1 MKQKLCALL
10 LSASMLSSLAVPA
23 FAVDAS
29 ETNAPPSQTPGED
42 VVYLGVENYGK
53 VTKDEKETFKHR
65 FFVDGA
71 EKTFTIPADGGKFE
85 IQNKL
90 QEGYIYD
97 VTIEDG
103 QITAAEM
110 EEGDVAGVLTKVWT
124 DDDSDWRI
132 KVDNESFTINKDAE
146 LYDITS
152 KAGGATVQ
160 DIKFNELKQNETVRI
175 VVDSDDH
182 VTKLFRMFIAEDY
195 TAPVSGVPGKQTL
208 KNFLATAME
217 PVGTALYV
225 YGGTWDWQDVNSSN
239 QAMTIG
245 LSQSWIDFFQ
255 SQDANY
261 TYKNSANPSES
272 YYPHNAWNQ
281 YYYAGI
287 DCSAFVGWSVYN
299 VMNTE
304 NSTVADSNGY
314 VMSATK
320 QAKNF
325 AQTQGWGTWEQ
336 KAPFKPEDF
345 KTGDIFSMNG
355 HVWICLGKCADGSL
369 VILHS
374 TPSDSING
382 QGGGGVQINGVGD
395 SENCQAVKLAE
406 EYMSKYYPQWWDRY
420 HEVYKNFDD
429 YTKYEGENA
438 GKFSWDLKNTLADP
452 DGYANMSADEILAD
466 LFDTYHGEA
475 VYLGVKGYGDRN
487 TNWDH
492 KPTFQHQF
500 FVDGDVRTF
509 TVDADATYSLQN
521 QLMEGYVYDIDVTAN
536 EVTDVELKDKG
547 HANVVMGEVTAIGK
561 DTITVDGKTL
571 NTADSKTYEITS
583 KAGGSS
589 VKAASVKVGD
599 SVKVMVNG
607 DQAKTV
613 YKAFV
618 AEEYKAPVSGTPGE
632 KTLKNFLATAL
643 TPVGTSLYVY
653 GGSWDW
659 QDVNSSNQ
667 SMTIG
672 LSQSW
677 IDFFQSQDANY
688 TYKYNDDHSES
699 YYPHEQ
705 WNQYYYGGI
714 DCSAFVG
721 WSVYNT
727 MHTTNGSVANG
738 DKGYVMSATQQ
749 AKNFAETQKWGTWSQ
764 EKPFKPEHFKT
775 GDVFSM
781 NGHVWIC
788 LGKCED
794 GSLVIL
800 HSTPSDSINGQGGG
814 GVQINGV
821 GDSENCQAVKLAEEY
836 MSKYYPQ
843 WWDRYHE
850 VYKNFDDYTKYE
862 GENAG
867 KFSWDLKNTLADP
880 DGYANKKA
888 DEILADLF
896 EGITIPQQTMEA
908 VYLGVENYGT
918 VTKNEKES
926 FKHRFFI
933 DGDIKTY
940 TIPADGGKFEI
951 QNQLQEGYIYDITVK
966 DEAQVIDVELKDK
979 GHSNVVMGEVT
990 AIGNDTITVNGK
1002 TLNTADSKT
1011 YEITSKAGGSSVKAA
1026 TVAVGDTVKVM
1037 VNGDQAETV
1046 YKAFVAEEYKAPVS
1060 GTPGKKTLKNFLA
1073 TAMEPV
1079 GTALYVYGGTW
1090 DWQDV
1095 NSSNQSMTIGLSQ
1108 SWIDFFQSQDKTYHY
1123 KNPNPAESYY
1133 PHNAWNQY
1141 YYAGIDCSGYVGW
1154 SVYNLMNTE
1163 NSTVA
1168 DNKGYVM
1175 SATGQAKNFAEVQ
1188 KWGTFDS
1195 GKLKLKEDGNPYTD
1209 SQGRTYRT
1217 FADSDFT
1224 PGDIFSMN
1232 GHVWI
1237 SLGTCQDGS
1246 IVFMHSTPNT
1256 TNGAGV
1262 QISAIGP
1269 DKNCEAYKLAN
1280 QYMNKYFPQW
1290 SERYGDQVL
1299 CLSFD
1304 SYTDVREKT
1313 DAGKFSW
1320 DLDGVISDPDGY
1332 ADMTPAEILA
1342 DLFHENT
1349 GSSSGG
1355 SDHSD
1360 PTYAIRASAGKGG
1373 SISPKGTV
1381 RVEKNDSKTYTITAD
1396 KGYVIAD
1403 VTVNGKSVGAVDS
1416 YTFKNV
1422 TSDQTIRATFA
1433 LEGAAEQPGFS
1444 DVSKNDWFYDA
1455 VQDAVDMGLM
1465 AGVSADRFDPKGTV
1479 TRAMVA
1485 QILYA
1490 REGKPTVS
1498 GAAAISDVPANAW
1511 FHNAMQWAKGQGV
1524 IAGYPDGRMDPNA
1537 PVTREQLAVI
1547 LHSYAQK
1554 KGMNVSKTADLS
1566 GYADSAA
1573 VSVWAKDA
1581 MSWAVGSGLISG
1593 RSASTLAPAGSA
1605 TRAEC
1610 AVIFTQMFQK

>member
-1 MKQKLCALL
+1 MKKKLCALL

-29 ETNAPPSQTPGED
+29 ETNAPPRQTDGED
-42 VVYLGVENYGK
+42 VVYLGVENFADSDGDNKDTFKYRFNVNGEEEIY
-53 VTKDEKETFKHR
+53 TIAKDEHYS
-65 FFVDGA
+65 
-71 EKTFTIPADGGKFE
+71 
-85 IQNKL
+85 IQNQL
-90 QEGYIYD
+90 MEGYVYD
-97 VTIEDG
+97 ITLDGTEVTSVKL
-103 QITAAEM
+103 
-110 EEGDVAGVLTKVWT
+110 EEGDVAGVLTNVKAT
-124 DDDSDWRI
+124 SKQI
-132 KVDNESFTINKDAE
+132 YIDNESFTVNDDAE
-146 LYDITS
+146 LYDIDAQ
-152 KAGGATVQ
+152 AGGATVTKITF
-160 DIKFNELKQNETVRI
+160 DELKVDDTVRI

-195 TAPVSGVPGKQTL
+195 TAPVSGVPGKLTL

-217 PVGTALYV
+217 PVGTSLYV
-225 YGGTWDWQDVNSSN
+225 YGGSWDWQDANSSN
-239 QAMTIG
+239 QSMTIG
-245 LSQSWIDFFQ
+245 LPQSWLDFFQ
-255 SQDANY
+255 SHNADY
-261 TYKNSANPSES
+261 TYRDDNDPDHS
-272 YYPHNAWNQ
+272 YYWRGYNE
-281 YYYAGI
+281 YYYGGP
-287 DCSAFVGWSVYN
+287 DCSGYVGWSVYN
-299 VMNTE
+299 LMNTE
-304 NSTVADSNGY
+304 SGSVADGDKGY
-314 VMSATK
+314 VMSATS

-325 AQTQGWGTWEQ
+325 AEEQGWGTIDYGEVKKNPDGSIFVEQ
-336 KAPFKPEDF
+336 GDEDTPNKCHRTFQPEDF

-355 HVWICLGKCADGSL
+355 HVWICLGKCEDGSL

-374 TPSDSING
+374 TPSDSVNN
-382 QGGGGVQINGVGD
+382 QGGGGVQINGVGE
-395 SENCQAVKLAE
+395 SEDCQAVKLAE
-406 EYMSKYYPQWWDRY
+406 KYMSKYYPEWYSRY
-420 HEVYKNFDD
+420 HKVYKNFDD
-429 YTKYEGENA
+429 YTTVKDNEIADQPGTFKA
-438 GKFSWDLKNTLADP
+438 PVGGKFSWDLNGTLSDP
-452 DGYANMSADEILAD
+452 DGYADMSADEILAD
-466 LFDTYHGEA
+466 LFDTYEGEA

-509 TVDADATYSLQN
+509 TVNDEKDYSLQN

-536 EVTDVELKDKG
+536 EVTSVELKDKG
-547 HANVVMGEVTAIGK
+547 HDDVVMGTVTAKSGSS
-561 DTITVDGKTL
+561 ITVDGQTL
-571 NTADSKTYEITS
+571 DLGSGTEIYEITS
-583 KAGGSS
+583 EAGGASVEESS
-589 VKAASVKVGD
+589 VSVGD

-607 DQAKTV
+607 NDAQTIYKT
-613 YKAFV
+613 FV
-618 AEEYKAPVSGTPGE
+618 AEDYTAPVSGVPG
-632 KTLKNFLATAL
+632 KPTLKNFLATAME
-643 TPVGTSLYVY
+643 PVGTALYVY

-688 TYKYNDDHSES
+688 TYKYNADHSES

-705 WNQYYYGGI
+705 
-714 DCSAFVG
+714 
-721 WSVYNT
+721 
-727 MHTTNGSVANG
+727 
-738 DKGYVMSATQQ
+738 
-749 AKNFAETQKWGTWSQ
+749 
-764 EKPFKPEHFKT
+764 
-775 GDVFSM
+775 
-781 NGHVWIC
+781 
-788 LGKCED
+788 
-794 GSLVIL
+794 
-800 HSTPSDSINGQGGG
+800 
-814 GVQINGV
+814 
-821 GDSENCQAVKLAEEY
+821 
-836 MSKYYPQ
+836 
-843 WWDRYHE
+843 
-850 VYKNFDDYTKYE
+850 
-862 GENAG
+862 
-867 KFSWDLKNTLADP
+867 
-880 DGYANKKA
+880 
-888 DEILADLF
+888 
-896 EGITIPQQTMEA
+896 
-908 VYLGVENYGT
+908 
-918 VTKNEKES
+918 
-926 FKHRFFI
+926 
-933 DGDIKTY
+933 
-940 TIPADGGKFEI
+940 
-951 QNQLQEGYIYDITVK
+951 
-966 DEAQVIDVELKDK
+966 
-979 GHSNVVMGEVT
+979 
-990 AIGNDTITVNGK
+990 
-1002 TLNTADSKT
+1002 
-1011 YEITSKAGGSSVKAA
+1011 
-1026 TVAVGDTVKVM
+1026 
-1037 VNGDQAETV
+1037 
-1046 YKAFVAEEYKAPVS
+1046 
-1060 GTPGKKTLKNFLA
+1060 
-1073 TAMEPV
+1073 
-1079 GTALYVYGGTW
+1079 
-1090 DWQDV
+1090 
-1095 NSSNQSMTIGLSQ
+1095 
-1108 SWIDFFQSQDKTYHY
+1108 
-1123 KNPNPAESYY
+1123 
-1133 PHNAWNQY
+1133 WNQY

-1175 SATGQAKNFAEVQ
+1175 SATKQAGVFASNEG
-1188 KWGTFDS
+1188 WGTMDMGDVLMDETT
-1195 GKLKLKEDGNPYTD
+1195 GKPWVDEDGD
-1209 SQGRTYRT
+1209 GRRIYEGHE
-1217 FADSDFT
+1217 FK

-1237 SLGTCQDGS
+1237 SLGTCKDGS

-1269 DKNCEAYKLAN
+1269 NKNCEAYKLAN

-1299 CLSFD
+1299 CLTFD
-1304 SYTDVREKT
+1304 SYTKVYGDY
-1313 DAGKFSW
+1313 AGKFSW
-1320 DLDGVISDPDGY
+1320 NLKNGVISDPDGY

-1396 KGYVIAD
+1396 KGYAIAD

-1593 RSASTLAPAGSA
+1593 RSATTLAPAGSA

>member
-1 MKQKLCALL
+1 MKKKLCALL

-23 FAVDAS
+23 FAAES
-29 ETNAPPSQTPGED
+29 GNAPRAAIGD
-42 VVYLGVENYGK
+42 DAVYLGVKDYGR
-53 VTKDEKETFKHR
+53 VTKDEKESFEHR
-65 FFVDGA
+65 FFVDGH
-71 EKTFTIPADGGKFE
+71 EETFTIPADGGKFE
-85 IQNKL
+85 LQNKL

-97 VTIEDG
+97 ITISGYTVTG
-103 QITAAEM
+103 AEM

-124 DDDSDWRI
+124 DDDGDWRI

-160 DIKFNELKQNETVRI
+160 DIKFNELKQDETVRI

-195 TAPVSGVPGKQTL
+195 TAPVSGVPGKLTL

-304 NSTVADSNGY
+304 DSTVADNTGY

-345 KTGDIFSMNG
+345 KTGDI
-355 HVWICLGKCADGSL
+355 
-369 VILHS
+369 
-374 TPSDSING
+374 
-382 QGGGGVQINGVGD
+382 
-395 SENCQAVKLAE
+395 
-406 EYMSKYYPQWWDRY
+406 
-420 HEVYKNFDD
+420 
-429 YTKYEGENA
+429 
-438 GKFSWDLKNTLADP
+438 
-452 DGYANMSADEILAD
+452 
-466 LFDTYHGEA
+466 
-475 VYLGVKGYGDRN
+475 
-487 TNWDH
+487 
-492 KPTFQHQF
+492 
-500 FVDGDVRTF
+500 
-509 TVDADATYSLQN
+509 
-521 QLMEGYVYDIDVTAN
+521 
-536 EVTDVELKDKG
+536 
-547 HANVVMGEVTAIGK
+547 
-561 DTITVDGKTL
+561 
-571 NTADSKTYEITS
+571 
-583 KAGGSS
+583 
-589 VKAASVKVGD
+589 
-599 SVKVMVNG
+599 
-607 DQAKTV
+607 
-613 YKAFV
+613 
-618 AEEYKAPVSGTPGE
+618 
-632 KTLKNFLATAL
+632 
-643 TPVGTSLYVY
+643 
-653 GGSWDW
+653 
-659 QDVNSSNQ
+659 
-667 SMTIG
+667 
-672 LSQSW
+672 
-677 IDFFQSQDANY
+677 
-688 TYKYNDDHSES
+688 
-699 YYPHEQ
+699 
-705 WNQYYYGGI
+705 
-714 DCSAFVG
+714 
-721 WSVYNT
+721 
-727 MHTTNGSVANG
+727 
-738 DKGYVMSATQQ
+738 
-749 AKNFAETQKWGTWSQ
+749 
-764 EKPFKPEHFKT
+764 
-775 GDVFSM
+775 FSM

-821 GDSENCQAVKLAEEY
+821 GDSENCQAVKLAEKY
-836 MSKYYPQ
+836 MSQYYPQ
-843 WWDRYHE
+843 WWERYHK
-850 VYKNFDDYTKYE
+850 VYKSFDSYTKYS
-862 GENAG
+862 GKDAG

-940 TIPADGGKFEI
+940 TIPADGSKFEI

-966 DEAQVIDVELKDK
+966 DEAQVVDVELKDK
-979 GHSNVVMGEVT
+979 GHNDVVMGEVT
-990 AIGNDTITVNGK
+990 AIGENTITVNGK

-1175 SATGQAKNFAEVQ
+1175 SATKQAGVFASNEG
-1188 KWGTFDS
+1188 WGTMDMGDVLMDETT
-1195 GKLKLKEDGNPYTD
+1195 GKPWVDEDGD
-1209 SQGRTYRT
+1209 GRRIYEGHE
-1217 FADSDFT
+1217 FK

-1237 SLGTCQDGS
+1237 SLGTCKDGS

-1269 DKNCEAYKLAN
+1269 NKNCEAYKLAN

-1299 CLSFD
+1299 CLTFD
-1304 SYTDVREKT
+1304 SYTKVYGDY
-1313 DAGKFSW
+1313 AGKFSW
-1320 DLDGVISDPDGY
+1320 NLKNGVISDPDGY

-1396 KGYVIAD
+1396 KGYAIAD

>member
-1 MKQKLCALL
+1 M
-10 LSASMLSSLAVPA
+10 
-23 FAVDAS
+23 
-29 ETNAPPSQTPGED
+29 
-42 VVYLGVENYGK
+42 
-53 VTKDEKETFKHR
+53 
-65 FFVDGA
+65 
-71 EKTFTIPADGGKFE
+71 AD
-85 IQNKL
+85 
-90 QEGYIYD
+90 
-97 VTIEDG
+97 
-103 QITAAEM
+103 
-110 EEGDVAGVLTKVWT
+110 
-124 DDDSDWRI
+124 
-132 KVDNESFTINKDAE
+132 
-146 LYDITS
+146 
-152 KAGGATVQ
+152 
-160 DIKFNELKQNETVRI
+160 
-175 VVDSDDH
+175 
-182 VTKLFRMFIAEDY
+182 
-195 TAPVSGVPGKQTL
+195 
-208 KNFLATAME
+208 
-217 PVGTALYV
+217 
-225 YGGTWDWQDVNSSN
+225 
-239 QAMTIG
+239 
-245 LSQSWIDFFQ
+245 
-255 SQDANY
+255 
-261 TYKNSANPSES
+261 
-272 YYPHNAWNQ
+272 
-281 YYYAGI
+281 
-287 DCSAFVGWSVYN
+287 
-299 VMNTE
+299 NT
-304 NSTVADSNGY
+304 GY

-325 AQTQGWGTWEQ
+325 AEVQKWGTWSQE
-336 KAPFKPEDF
+336 KPFKPDHF
-345 KTGDIFSMNG
+345 QTGDIFSMNG
-355 HVWICLGKCADGSL
+355 HVWICLGKCEDGSL

-406 EYMSKYYPQWWDRY
+406 KYMSQYYPQWWERY
-420 HEVYKNFDD
+420 HKVYKSFDS
-429 YTKYEGENA
+429 YTKYSGKDA

-632 KTLKNFLATAL
+632 KTLKNFLSTAL

-667 SMTIG
+667 AMTIG

-688 TYKYNDDHSES
+688 TYKYNADHSES

-705 WNQYYYGGI
+705 WNQYYYAGI

-721 WSVYNT
+721 WSVYNVMNT
-727 MHTTNGSVANG
+727 ENSTVADSN
-738 DKGYVMSATQQ
+738 GYVMSATKQ
-749 AKNFAETQKWGTWSQ
+749 AKNFAQTQGWGTWEQ
-764 EKPFKPEHFKT
+764 KAPFKPEDFKT
-775 GDVFSM
+775 GDIFSM

-788 LGKCED
+788 LGKCDD

-821 GDSENCQAVKLAEEY
+821 GDSENCQAVKLAEKY
-836 MSKYYPQ
+836 MSQYYPQ
-843 WWDRYHE
+843 WWERYHK
-850 VYKNFDDYTKYE
+850 VYKSFDSYTKYS
-862 GENAG
+862 GKDAG

-1037 VNGDQAETV
+1037 PRPST
-1046 YKAFVAEEYKAPVS
+1046 KPLS
-1060 GTPGKKTLKNFLA
+1060 LK
-1073 TAMEPV
+1073 
-1079 GTALYVYGGTW
+1079 
-1090 DWQDV
+1090 
-1095 NSSNQSMTIGLSQ
+1095 
-1108 SWIDFFQSQDKTYHY
+1108 
-1123 KNPNPAESYY
+1123 
-1133 PHNAWNQY
+1133 
-1141 YYAGIDCSGYVGW
+1141 
-1154 SVYNLMNTE
+1154 
-1163 NSTVA
+1163 STR
-1168 DNKGYVM
+1168 
-1175 SATGQAKNFAEVQ
+1175 
-1188 KWGTFDS
+1188 
-1195 GKLKLKEDGNPYTD
+1195 L
-1209 SQGRTYRT
+1209 
-1217 FADSDFT
+1217 
-1224 PGDIFSMN
+1224 
-1232 GHVWI
+1232 
-1237 SLGTCQDGS
+1237 
-1246 IVFMHSTPNT
+1246 
-1256 TNGAGV
+1256 
-1262 QISAIGP
+1262 
-1269 DKNCEAYKLAN
+1269 
-1280 QYMNKYFPQW
+1280 
-1290 SERYGDQVL
+1290 L
-1299 CLSFD
+1299 CL
-1304 SYTDVREKT
+1304 
-1313 DAGKFSW
+1313 A
-1320 DLDGVISDPDGY
+1320 P
-1332 ADMTPAEILA
+1332 PARR
-1342 DLFHENT
+1342 
-1349 GSSSGG
+1349 
-1355 SDHSD
+1355 
-1360 PTYAIRASAGKGG
+1360 P
-1373 SISPKGTV
+1373 
-1381 RVEKNDSKTYTITAD
+1381 
-1396 KGYVIAD
+1396 
-1403 VTVNGKSVGAVDS
+1403 
-1416 YTFKNV
+1416 
-1422 TSDQTIRATFA
+1422 
-1433 LEGAAEQPGFS
+1433 
-1444 DVSKNDWFYDA
+1444 
-1455 VQDAVDMGLM
+1455 
-1465 AGVSADRFDPKGTV
+1465 
-1479 TRAMVA
+1479 
-1485 QILYA
+1485 
-1490 REGKPTVS
+1490 
-1498 GAAAISDVPANAW
+1498 
-1511 FHNAMQWAKGQGV
+1511 
-1524 IAGYPDGRMDPNA
+1524 
-1537 PVTREQLAVI
+1537 
-1547 LHSYAQK
+1547 
-1554 KGMNVSKTADLS
+1554 
-1566 GYADSAA
+1566 
-1573 VSVWAKDA
+1573 
-1581 MSWAVGSGLISG
+1581 
-1593 RSASTLAPAGSA
+1593 
-1605 TRAEC
+1605 
-1610 AVIFTQMFQK
+1610 

>member
-1 MKQKLCALL
+1 MKKKLCALL

-23 FAVDAS
+23 FAAES
-29 ETNAPPSQTPGED
+29 GNAPRAAIGD
-42 VVYLGVENYGK
+42 DAVYLGVKDYGR
-53 VTKDEKETFKHR
+53 VTKDEKESFEHR
-65 FFVDGA
+65 FFVDGH
-71 EKTFTIPADGGKFE
+71 EETFTIPADGGKFE
-85 IQNKL
+85 LQNKL

-97 VTIEDG
+97 ITISGYTVTG
-103 QITAAEM
+103 AEM

-124 DDDSDWRI
+124 DDDGDWRI

-160 DIKFNELKQNETVRI
+160 DIKFNELKQDETVRI

-195 TAPVSGVPGKQTL
+195 TAPVSGVPGKLTL

-239 QAMTIG
+239 QA
-245 LSQSWIDFFQ
+245 
-255 SQDANY
+255 
-261 TYKNSANPSES
+261 
-272 YYPHNAWNQ
+272 
-281 YYYAGI
+281 
-287 DCSAFVGWSVYN
+287 
-299 VMNTE
+299 
-304 NSTVADSNGY
+304 
-314 VMSATK
+314 
-320 QAKNF
+320 
-325 AQTQGWGTWEQ
+325 
-336 KAPFKPEDF
+336 
-345 KTGDIFSMNG
+345 
-355 HVWICLGKCADGSL
+355 
-369 VILHS
+369 
-374 TPSDSING
+374 
-382 QGGGGVQINGVGD
+382 
-395 SENCQAVKLAE
+395 
-406 EYMSKYYPQWWDRY
+406 
-420 HEVYKNFDD
+420 
-429 YTKYEGENA
+429 
-438 GKFSWDLKNTLADP
+438 
-452 DGYANMSADEILAD
+452 
-466 LFDTYHGEA
+466 
-475 VYLGVKGYGDRN
+475 
-487 TNWDH
+487 
-492 KPTFQHQF
+492 
-500 FVDGDVRTF
+500 
-509 TVDADATYSLQN
+509 
-521 QLMEGYVYDIDVTAN
+521 
-536 EVTDVELKDKG
+536 
-547 HANVVMGEVTAIGK
+547 
-561 DTITVDGKTL
+561 
-571 NTADSKTYEITS
+571 
-583 KAGGSS
+583 
-589 VKAASVKVGD
+589 
-599 SVKVMVNG
+599 
-607 DQAKTV
+607 
-613 YKAFV
+613 
-618 AEEYKAPVSGTPGE
+618 
-632 KTLKNFLATAL
+632 
-643 TPVGTSLYVY
+643 
-653 GGSWDW
+653 
-659 QDVNSSNQ
+659 
-667 SMTIG
+667 MTIG

-821 GDSENCQAVKLAEEY
+821 GDSENCQAVKLAEKY
-836 MSKYYPQ
+836 MSQYYPQ
-843 WWDRYHE
+843 WWERYHK
-850 VYKNFDDYTKYE
+850 VYKSFDSYTKYS
-862 GENAG
+862 GKDAG

-1026 TVAVGDTVKVM
+1026 SVKVGDSVKVM
-1037 VNGDQAETV
+1037 VNGDQAKTV

-1060 GTPGKKTLKNFLA
+1060 GTPGEKTLKNFLA
-1073 TAMEPV
+1073 TALTPV
-1079 GTALYVYGGTW
+1079 GTSLYVYGGSW

-1108 SWIDFFQSQDKTYHY
+1108 SWIDFFQSQDANYTY
-1123 KNPNPAESYY
+1123 KNSANPSESYY

-1175 SATGQAKNFAEVQ
+1175 SATKQAGVFASNEG
-1188 KWGTFDS
+1188 WGTMDMGDVLMDETT
-1195 GKLKLKEDGNPYTD
+1195 GKPWVDEDGD
-1209 SQGRTYRT
+1209 GRRIYEGHE
-1217 FADSDFT
+1217 FK

-1237 SLGTCQDGS
+1237 SLGTCKDGS

-1269 DKNCEAYKLAN
+1269 NKNCEAYKLAN

-1299 CLSFD
+1299 CLTFD
-1304 SYTDVREKT
+1304 SYTKVYGDY
-1313 DAGKFSW
+1313 AGKFSW
-1320 DLDGVISDPDGY
+1320 NLKNGVISDPDGY

-1396 KGYVIAD
+1396 KGYAIAD

-1593 RSASTLAPAGSA
+1593 RSATTLAPAGSA

>member
-1 MKQKLCALL
+1 MKKKLCALL

-23 FAVDAS
+23 FAAES
-29 ETNAPPSQTPGED
+29 GNAPRAAIGD
-42 VVYLGVENYGK
+42 DAVYLGVKDYGR
-53 VTKDEKETFKHR
+53 VTKDEKESFEHR
-65 FFVDGA
+65 FFVDGH
-71 EKTFTIPADGGKFE
+71 EETFTIPADGGKFE
-85 IQNKL
+85 LQNKL

-97 VTIEDG
+97 ITISGYTVTG
-103 QITAAEM
+103 AEM

-124 DDDSDWRI
+124 DDDGDWRI

-160 DIKFNELKQNETVRI
+160 DIKFNELKQDETVRI

-195 TAPVSGVPGKQTL
+195 TAPVSGVPGKLTL

-239 QAMTIG
+239 QA
-245 LSQSWIDFFQ
+245 
-255 SQDANY
+255 
-261 TYKNSANPSES
+261 
-272 YYPHNAWNQ
+272 
-281 YYYAGI
+281 
-287 DCSAFVGWSVYN
+287 
-299 VMNTE
+299 
-304 NSTVADSNGY
+304 
-314 VMSATK
+314 
-320 QAKNF
+320 
-325 AQTQGWGTWEQ
+325 
-336 KAPFKPEDF
+336 
-345 KTGDIFSMNG
+345 
-355 HVWICLGKCADGSL
+355 
-369 VILHS
+369 
-374 TPSDSING
+374 
-382 QGGGGVQINGVGD
+382 
-395 SENCQAVKLAE
+395 
-406 EYMSKYYPQWWDRY
+406 
-420 HEVYKNFDD
+420 
-429 YTKYEGENA
+429 
-438 GKFSWDLKNTLADP
+438 
-452 DGYANMSADEILAD
+452 
-466 LFDTYHGEA
+466 
-475 VYLGVKGYGDRN
+475 
-487 TNWDH
+487 
-492 KPTFQHQF
+492 
-500 FVDGDVRTF
+500 
-509 TVDADATYSLQN
+509 
-521 QLMEGYVYDIDVTAN
+521 
-536 EVTDVELKDKG
+536 
-547 HANVVMGEVTAIGK
+547 
-561 DTITVDGKTL
+561 
-571 NTADSKTYEITS
+571 
-583 KAGGSS
+583 
-589 VKAASVKVGD
+589 
-599 SVKVMVNG
+599 
-607 DQAKTV
+607 
-613 YKAFV
+613 
-618 AEEYKAPVSGTPGE
+618 
-632 KTLKNFLATAL
+632 
-643 TPVGTSLYVY
+643 
-653 GGSWDW
+653 
-659 QDVNSSNQ
+659 
-667 SMTIG
+667 MTIG

-821 GDSENCQAVKLAEEY
+821 GDSENCQAVKLAEKY
-836 MSKYYPQ
+836 MSQYYPQ
-843 WWDRYHE
+843 WWERYHK
-850 VYKNFDDYTKYE
+850 VYKSFDSYTKYS
-862 GENAG
+862 GKDAG

>member
-1 MKQKLCALL
+1 MKKKLCALL

-23 FAVDAS
+23 FAAES
-29 ETNAPPSQTPGED
+29 GNAPRAAIGD
-42 VVYLGVENYGK
+42 DAVYLGVKDYGR
-53 VTKDEKETFKHR
+53 VTKDEKESFEHR
-65 FFVDGA
+65 FFVDGH
-71 EKTFTIPADGGKFE
+71 EETFTIPADGGKFE
-85 IQNKL
+85 LQNKL

-97 VTIEDG
+97 ITISGYTVTG
-103 QITAAEM
+103 AEM

-124 DDDSDWRI
+124 DDDGDWRI

-160 DIKFNELKQNETVRI
+160 DIKFNELKQDETVRI

-195 TAPVSGVPGKQTL
+195 TAPVSGVPGKLTL

-304 NSTVADSNGY
+304 DSTVADNTGY

-325 AQTQGWGTWEQ
+325 A
-336 KAPFKPEDF
+336 
-345 KTGDIFSMNG
+345 
-355 HVWICLGKCADGSL
+355 
-369 VILHS
+369 
-374 TPSDSING
+374 
-382 QGGGGVQINGVGD
+382 
-395 SENCQAVKLAE
+395 
-406 EYMSKYYPQWWDRY
+406 
-420 HEVYKNFDD
+420 EV
-429 YTKYEGENA
+429 
-438 GKFSWDLKNTLADP
+438 
-452 DGYANMSADEILAD
+452 
-466 LFDTYHGEA
+466 
-475 VYLGVKGYGDRN
+475 
-487 TNWDH
+487 
-492 KPTFQHQF
+492 
-500 FVDGDVRTF
+500 
-509 TVDADATYSLQN
+509 
-521 QLMEGYVYDIDVTAN
+521 
-536 EVTDVELKDKG
+536 
-547 HANVVMGEVTAIGK
+547 
-561 DTITVDGKTL
+561 
-571 NTADSKTYEITS
+571 
-583 KAGGSS
+583 
-589 VKAASVKVGD
+589 
-599 SVKVMVNG
+599 
-607 DQAKTV
+607 
-613 YKAFV
+613 
-618 AEEYKAPVSGTPGE
+618 
-632 KTLKNFLATAL
+632 
-643 TPVGTSLYVY
+643 
-653 GGSWDW
+653 
-659 QDVNSSNQ
+659 
-667 SMTIG
+667 
-672 LSQSW
+672 
-677 IDFFQSQDANY
+677 
-688 TYKYNDDHSES
+688 
-699 YYPHEQ
+699 
-705 WNQYYYGGI
+705 
-714 DCSAFVG
+714 
-721 WSVYNT
+721 
-727 MHTTNGSVANG
+727 
-738 DKGYVMSATQQ
+738 
-749 AKNFAETQKWGTWSQ
+749 QKWGTWSQ
-764 EKPFKPEHFKT
+764 EKPFKPDHFQT

-843 WWDRYHE
+843 WWERYHK
-850 VYKNFDDYTKYE
+850 VYKSFDSYTKYS
-862 GENAG
+862 GKDAG

-1175 SATGQAKNFAEVQ
+1175 SATKQAGVFASNEG
-1188 KWGTFDS
+1188 WGTMDMGDVLMDETT
-1195 GKLKLKEDGNPYTD
+1195 GKPWVDEDGD
-1209 SQGRTYRT
+1209 GRRIYEGHE
-1217 FADSDFT
+1217 FK

-1237 SLGTCQDGS
+1237 SLGTCKDGS

-1269 DKNCEAYKLAN
+1269 NKNCEAYKLAN

-1299 CLSFD
+1299 CLTFD
-1304 SYTDVREKT
+1304 SYTKVYGDY
-1313 DAGKFSW
+1313 AGKFSW
-1320 DLDGVISDPDGY
+1320 NLKNGVISDPDGY

-1396 KGYVIAD
+1396 KGYAIAD

-1593 RSASTLAPAGSA
+1593 RSATTLAPAGSA

>member
-1 MKQKLCALL
+1 MKKKLCALL

-29 ETNAPPSQTPGED
+29 ETNAPPRQTDGED
-42 VVYLGVENYGK
+42 VVYLGVKDYGT
-53 VTKDEKETFKHR
+53 VTKDDKENFVHRFSVDGKEKE
-65 FFVDGA
+65 
-71 EKTFTIPADGGKFE
+71 FTIPADGGKFE

-97 VTIEDG
+97 VTIDDG

-110 EEGDVAGVLTKVWT
+110 EEGDVAGVLTKVK
-124 DDDSDWRI
+124 SASKQI
-132 KVDNESFTINKDAE
+132 YIDNESFTVNDDAE
-146 LYDITS
+146 LYDIDAQ
-152 KAGGATVQ
+152 AGGATVTKITF
-160 DIKFNELKQNETVRI
+160 DELKVNDTVRI

-182 VTKLFRMFIAEDY
+182 VTKLFRMFVAEDY
-195 TAPVSGVPGKQTL
+195 TAPVSGVPGKLTL

-217 PVGTALYV
+217 PVGTALYI
-225 YGGTWDWQDVNSSN
+225 YGGTWDWQDAASSN
-239 QAMTIG
+239 QASTIG

-255 SQDANY
+255 SQNADY
-261 TYKNSANPSES
+261 TYKNEANPSES

-287 DCSAFVGWSVYN
+287 DCSAYVAWAAYN
-299 VMNTE
+299 IMNTE
-304 NSTVADSNGY
+304 SGNEGY
-314 VMSATK
+314 VMSSTK
-320 QAKNF
+320 MAKNF
-325 AQTQGWGTWEQ
+325 AEEQGWGTWEQ
-336 KAPFKPEDF
+336 KDFTPADFKP
-345 KTGDIFSMNG
+345 GDIFSMNG
-355 HVWICLGKCADGSL
+355 HVWICLGKCDDGSL

-406 EYMSKYYPQWWDRY
+406 KYMSQYYPQWWERY
-420 HEVYKNFDD
+420 HKVYKSFDS
-429 YTKYEGENA
+429 YTKYSGKDA
-438 GKFSWDLKNTLADP
+438 GKFS
-452 DGYANMSADEILAD
+452 
-466 LFDTYHGEA
+466 
-475 VYLGVKGYGDRN
+475 R
-487 TNWDH
+487 
-492 KPTFQHQF
+492 
-500 FVDGDVRTF
+500 
-509 TVDADATYSLQN
+509 
-521 QLMEGYVYDIDVTAN
+521 
-536 EVTDVELKDKG
+536 
-547 HANVVMGEVTAIGK
+547 
-561 DTITVDGKTL
+561 
-571 NTADSKTYEITS
+571 
-583 KAGGSS
+583 
-589 VKAASVKVGD
+589 
-599 SVKVMVNG
+599 
-607 DQAKTV
+607 
-613 YKAFV
+613 
-618 AEEYKAPVSGTPGE
+618 
-632 KTLKNFLATAL
+632 
-643 TPVGTSLYVY
+643 
-653 GGSWDW
+653 
-659 QDVNSSNQ
+659 
-667 SMTIG
+667 
-672 LSQSW
+672 
-677 IDFFQSQDANY
+677 
-688 TYKYNDDHSES
+688 
-699 YYPHEQ
+699 
-705 WNQYYYGGI
+705 
-714 DCSAFVG
+714 
-721 WSVYNT
+721 
-727 MHTTNGSVANG
+727 
-738 DKGYVMSATQQ
+738 
-749 AKNFAETQKWGTWSQ
+749 
-764 EKPFKPEHFKT
+764 
-775 GDVFSM
+775 
-781 NGHVWIC
+781 
-788 LGKCED
+788 
-794 GSLVIL
+794 
-800 HSTPSDSINGQGGG
+800 
-814 GVQINGV
+814 
-821 GDSENCQAVKLAEEY
+821 
-836 MSKYYPQ
+836 
-843 WWDRYHE
+843 
-850 VYKNFDDYTKYE
+850 
-862 GENAG
+862 
-867 KFSWDLKNTLADP
+867 DLKNTLADP

-1175 SATGQAKNFAEVQ
+1175 SATKQAGVFASNEG
-1188 KWGTFDS
+1188 WGTMDMGDVLMDETT
-1195 GKLKLKEDGNPYTD
+1195 GKPWVDEDGD
-1209 SQGRTYRT
+1209 GRRIYEGHE
-1217 FADSDFT
+1217 FK

-1237 SLGTCQDGS
+1237 SLGTCKDGS

-1269 DKNCEAYKLAN
+1269 NKNCEAYKLAN

-1299 CLSFD
+1299 CLTFD
-1304 SYTDVREKT
+1304 SYTKVYGDY
-1313 DAGKFSW
+1313 AGKFSW
-1320 DLDGVISDPDGY
+1320 NLKNGVISDPDGY

-1396 KGYVIAD
+1396 KGYAIAD

-1593 RSASTLAPAGSA
+1593 RSATTLAPAGSA

>member
-1 MKQKLCALL
+1 MKKKLCALL

-29 ETNAPPSQTPGED
+29 ETNAPPRQTDGED
-42 VVYLGVENYGK
+42 VVYLGVKDYGT
-53 VTKDEKETFKHR
+53 VTKDDKENFVHRFSVDGKEKE
-65 FFVDGA
+65 
-71 EKTFTIPADGGKFE
+71 FTIPADGGKFE

-97 VTIEDG
+97 VTIDDG

-110 EEGDVAGVLTKVWT
+110 EEGDVAGVLTKVK
-124 DDDSDWRI
+124 SASKQI
-132 KVDNESFTINKDAE
+132 YIDNESFTVNDDAE
-146 LYDITS
+146 LYDIDAQ
-152 KAGGATVQ
+152 AGGATVTKITF
-160 DIKFNELKQNETVRI
+160 DELKVNDTVRI

-182 VTKLFRMFIAEDY
+182 VTKLFRMFVAEDY
-195 TAPVSGVPGKQTL
+195 TAPVSGVPGKLTL

-217 PVGTALYV
+217 PVGTALYI
-225 YGGTWDWQDVNSSN
+225 YGGTWDWQDAASSN
-239 QAMTIG
+239 QASTIG

-255 SQDANY
+255 SQNADY
-261 TYKNSANPSES
+261 TYKNEANPSES

-287 DCSAFVGWSVYN
+287 DCSAYVAWAAYN
-299 VMNTE
+299 IMNTE
-304 NSTVADSNGY
+304 SGNEGY
-314 VMSATK
+314 VMSSTK
-320 QAKNF
+320 MAKNF
-325 AQTQGWGTWEQ
+325 AEEQGWGTWEQ
-336 KAPFKPEDF
+336 KDFTPADFKP
-345 KTGDIFSMNG
+345 GDIFSMNG
-355 HVWICLGKCADGSL
+355 HVWICLGKCDDGSL

-406 EYMSKYYPQWWDRY
+406 KYMSQYYPQWWERY
-420 HEVYKNFDD
+420 HKVYKSFDS
-429 YTKYEGENA
+429 YTKY
-438 GKFSWDLKNTLADP
+438 S
-452 DGYANMSADEILAD
+452 
-466 LFDTYHGEA
+466 
-475 VYLGVKGYGDRN
+475 
-487 TNWDH
+487 
-492 KPTFQHQF
+492 
-500 FVDGDVRTF
+500 
-509 TVDADATYSLQN
+509 
-521 QLMEGYVYDIDVTAN
+521 
-536 EVTDVELKDKG
+536 
-547 HANVVMGEVTAIGK
+547 GK
-561 DTITVDGKTL
+561 D
-571 NTADSKTYEITS
+571 
-583 KAGGSS
+583 
-589 VKAASVKVGD
+589 
-599 SVKVMVNG
+599 
-607 DQAKTV
+607 
-613 YKAFV
+613 
-618 AEEYKAPVSGTPGE
+618 
-632 KTLKNFLATAL
+632 
-643 TPVGTSLYVY
+643 
-653 GGSWDW
+653 
-659 QDVNSSNQ
+659 
-667 SMTIG
+667 
-672 LSQSW
+672 
-677 IDFFQSQDANY
+677 
-688 TYKYNDDHSES
+688 
-699 YYPHEQ
+699 
-705 WNQYYYGGI
+705 
-714 DCSAFVG
+714 
-721 WSVYNT
+721 
-727 MHTTNGSVANG
+727 
-738 DKGYVMSATQQ
+738 
-749 AKNFAETQKWGTWSQ
+749 
-764 EKPFKPEHFKT
+764 
-775 GDVFSM
+775 
-781 NGHVWIC
+781 
-788 LGKCED
+788 
-794 GSLVIL
+794 
-800 HSTPSDSINGQGGG
+800 
-814 GVQINGV
+814 
-821 GDSENCQAVKLAEEY
+821 
-836 MSKYYPQ
+836 
-843 WWDRYHE
+843 
-850 VYKNFDDYTKYE
+850 
-862 GENAG
+862 AG

-1175 SATGQAKNFAEVQ
+1175 SATKQAGVFASNEG
-1188 KWGTFDS
+1188 WGTMDMGDVLMDETT
-1195 GKLKLKEDGNPYTD
+1195 GKPWVDEDGD
-1209 SQGRTYRT
+1209 GRRIYEGHE
-1217 FADSDFT
+1217 FK

-1237 SLGTCQDGS
+1237 SLGTCKDGS

-1269 DKNCEAYKLAN
+1269 NKNCEAYKLAN

-1299 CLSFD
+1299 CLTFD
-1304 SYTDVREKT
+1304 SYTKVYGDY
-1313 DAGKFSW
+1313 AGKFSW
-1320 DLDGVISDPDGY
+1320 NLKNGVISDPDGY

-1396 KGYVIAD
+1396 KGYAIAD

-1422 TSDQTIRATFA
+1422 TSDQTILATFA

-1593 RSASTLAPAGSA
+1593 RSATTLAPAGSA

>member
-1 MKQKLCALL
+1 MYRMKKKLCALL
-10 LSASMLSSLAVPA
+10 LSASMLLSLAVPA
-23 FAVDAS
+23 FAAES
-29 ETNAPPSQTPGED
+29 GNAPRAATGD
-42 VVYLGVENYGK
+42 DAVYLGVKNYGK
-53 VTKDEKETFKHR
+53 VTKDEKESFEHR
-65 FFVDGA
+65 FFVDGH
-71 EKTFTIPADGGKFE
+71 EETFTIPADDGKFE

-97 VTIEDG
+97 VTIDDG

-110 EEGDVAGVLTKVWT
+110 EEGDVAGVLTSVWT
-124 DDDSDWRI
+124 DDDGDWRI

-160 DIKFNELKQNETVRI
+160 DIKFDDLKKDETVRI

-182 VTKLFRMFIAEDY
+182 VTKLFRMFIAKDY
-195 TAPVSGVPGKQTL
+195 TAPVSGVPGKLTL

-239 QAMTIG
+239 QSMTIG

-255 SQDANY
+255 SQDKTY
-261 TYKNSANPSES
+261 HYKNPNPAES

-287 DCSAFVGWSVYN
+287 DCSGYVGWAVYN
-299 VMNTE
+299 LLNTE
-304 NSTVADSNGY
+304 NSTVADNKGY

-320 QAKNF
+320 QAGVF
-325 AQTQGWGTWEQ
+325 ASNEGWGTMDMGDVLMDETTGKPWVDEDGDGRRVYEGHE
-336 KAPFKPEDF
+336 FKP
-345 KTGDIFSMNG
+345 GDIFSMNG
-355 HVWICLGKCADGSL
+355 HVWISLGTCDDGSI
-369 VILHS
+369 VFMHS
-374 TPSDSING
+374 TPNTTNG
-382 QGGGGVQINGVGD
+382 AGVQISALGPD
-395 SENCQAVKLAE
+395 ENCEAYKLANQ
-406 EYMSKYYPQWWDRY
+406 YMNKYYPEWSERY
-420 HEVYKNFDD
+420 GDQVLCLSFDS
-429 YTKYEGENA
+429 YTKVYGDSA
-438 GKFSWDLKNTLADP
+438 GKFSWDLDGVISDP
-452 DGYANMSADEILAD
+452 DGYADMTPAEILED

-509 TVDADATYSLQN
+509 TVNDEKDYSLQN

-613 YKAFV
+613 YKTFV

-843 WWDRYHE
+843 WWERYHK
-850 VYKNFDDYTKYE
+850 VYKSFDSYTKYS
-862 GENAG
+862 GKDAG

-896 EGITIPQQTMEA
+896 
-908 VYLGVENYGT
+908 
-918 VTKNEKES
+918 
-926 FKHRFFI
+926 
-933 DGDIKTY
+933 
-940 TIPADGGKFEI
+940 
-951 QNQLQEGYIYDITVK
+951 
-966 DEAQVIDVELKDK
+966 
-979 GHSNVVMGEVT
+979 
-990 AIGNDTITVNGK
+990 
-1002 TLNTADSKT
+1002 
-1011 YEITSKAGGSSVKAA
+1011 
-1026 TVAVGDTVKVM
+1026 
-1037 VNGDQAETV
+1037 
-1046 YKAFVAEEYKAPVS
+1046 
-1060 GTPGKKTLKNFLA
+1060 
-1073 TAMEPV
+1073 
-1079 GTALYVYGGTW
+1079 
-1090 DWQDV
+1090 QDV
-1095 NSSNQSMTIGLSQ
+1095 RY
-1108 SWIDFFQSQDKTYHY
+1108 IDASANNGGVISPEGRTNLTRGDSVTYSIT
-1123 KNPNPAESYY
+1123 PF
-1133 PHNAWNQY
+1133 
-1141 YYAGIDCSGYVGW
+1141 SGYHISDVTVDGQSVGA
-1154 SVYNLMNTE
+1154 V
-1163 NSTVA
+1163 
-1168 DNKGYVM
+1168 
-1175 SATGQAKNFAEVQ
+1175 
-1188 KWGTFDS
+1188 
-1195 GKLKLKEDGNPYTD
+1195 
-1209 SQGRTYRT
+1209 
-1217 FADSDFT
+1217 
-1224 PGDIFSMN
+1224 
-1232 GHVWI
+1232 
-1237 SLGTCQDGS
+1237 
-1246 IVFMHSTPNT
+1246 
-1256 TNGAGV
+1256 
-1262 QISAIGP
+1262 
-1269 DKNCEAYKLAN
+1269 
-1280 QYMNKYFPQW
+1280 
-1290 SERYGDQVL
+1290 
-1299 CLSFD
+1299 D
-1304 SYTDVREKT
+1304 SYTFDNVT
-1313 DAGKFSW
+1313 DNHTIAVTFARDSGGNS
-1320 DLDGVISDPDGY
+1320 G
-1332 ADMTPAEILA
+1332 
-1342 DLFHENT
+1342 
-1349 GSSSGG
+1349 GG
-1355 SDHSD
+1355 SDDSD
-1360 PTYAIRASAGKGG
+1360 PTYAIRASAGNGG

-1381 RVEKNDSKTYTITAD
+1381 RVEKGDSKTYTITAD
-1396 KGYVIAD
+1396 KGYAIAD

-1465 AGVSADRFDPKGTV
+1465 AGVSADRFDPQGTV

-1554 KGMNVSKTADLS
+1554 KDMDLSKTADLA
-1566 GYADSAA
+1566 GYADAA
-1573 VSVWAKDA
+1573 DVSVWAKDA

>member
-1 MKQKLCALL
+1 MKKKLCALL

-23 FAVDAS
+23 FAAES
-29 ETNAPPSQTPGED
+29 GNAPRAAIGD
-42 VVYLGVENYGK
+42 DAVYLGVKDYGR
-53 VTKDEKETFKHR
+53 VTKDEKESFEHR
-65 FFVDGA
+65 FFVDGH
-71 EKTFTIPADGGKFE
+71 EETFTIPADGGKFE
-85 IQNKL
+85 LQNKL

-97 VTIEDG
+97 ITISGYTVTG
-103 QITAAEM
+103 AEM

-124 DDDSDWRI
+124 DDDGDWRI

-160 DIKFNELKQNETVRI
+160 DIKFNELKQDETVRI

-195 TAPVSGVPGKQTL
+195 TAPVSGVPGKLTL

-304 NSTVADSNGY
+304 DSTVADNTGY

-325 AQTQGWGTWEQ
+325 AEVQKWGTWSQE
-336 KAPFKPEDF
+336 KPFKPDHF
-345 KTGDIFSMNG
+345 QTGDIFSMNG
-355 HVWICLGKCADGSL
+355 HVWICLGKCDDGSL

-406 EYMSKYYPQWWDRY
+406 KYMSQYYPQWWERY
-420 HEVYKNFDD
+420 HKVYKSFDS
-429 YTKYEGENA
+429 YTKYSGKDA

-521 QLMEGYVYDIDVTAN
+521 KLMEGYVYDIDVTAN

-632 KTLKNFLATAL
+632 KTLKNFLSTAL

-688 TYKYNDDHSES
+688 TYKYNADHSES

-705 WNQYYYGGI
+705 WNQYYYAGI

-721 WSVYNT
+721 WSVYNVMNT
-727 MHTTNGSVANG
+727 ENSTVADSN
-738 DKGYVMSATQQ
+738 GYVMSATKQ
-749 AKNFAETQKWGTWSQ
+749 AKNFAQTQGWGTWEQ
-764 EKPFKPEHFKT
+764 KAPFKPEDFKT
-775 GDVFSM
+775 GDIFSM

-788 LGKCED
+788 LGKCDD

-821 GDSENCQAVKLAEEY
+821 GDSENCQAVKLAEKY
-836 MSKYYPQ
+836 MSQYYPQ
-843 WWDRYHE
+843 WWERYHK
-850 VYKNFDDYTKYE
+850 VYKSFEDYTDYDRDS
-862 GENAG
+862 NAG
-867 KFSWDLKNTLADP
+867 KFSWTL
-880 DGYANKKA
+880 
-888 DEILADLF
+888 
-896 EGITIPQQTMEA
+896 
-908 VYLGVENYGT
+908 
-918 VTKNEKES
+918 
-926 FKHRFFI
+926 
-933 DGDIKTY
+933 
-940 TIPADGGKFEI
+940 
-951 QNQLQEGYIYDITVK
+951 
-966 DEAQVIDVELKDK
+966 
-979 GHSNVVMGEVT
+979 
-990 AIGNDTITVNGK
+990 
-1002 TLNTADSKT
+1002 
-1011 YEITSKAGGSSVKAA
+1011 
-1026 TVAVGDTVKVM
+1026 
-1037 VNGDQAETV
+1037 
-1046 YKAFVAEEYKAPVS
+1046 
-1060 GTPGKKTLKNFLA
+1060 
-1073 TAMEPV
+1073 
-1079 GTALYVYGGTW
+1079 GGT
-1090 DWQDV
+1090 
-1095 NSSNQSMTIGLSQ
+1095 
-1108 SWIDFFQSQDKTYHY
+1108 
-1123 KNPNPAESYY
+1123 
-1133 PHNAWNQY
+1133 
-1141 YYAGIDCSGYVGW
+1141 
-1154 SVYNLMNTE
+1154 
-1163 NSTVA
+1163 
-1168 DNKGYVM
+1168 
-1175 SATGQAKNFAEVQ
+1175 
-1188 KWGTFDS
+1188 
-1195 GKLKLKEDGNPYTD
+1195 
-1209 SQGRTYRT
+1209 
-1217 FADSDFT
+1217 
-1224 PGDIFSMN
+1224 
-1232 GHVWI
+1232 
-1237 SLGTCQDGS
+1237 
-1246 IVFMHSTPNT
+1246 
-1256 TNGAGV
+1256 
-1262 QISAIGP
+1262 
-1269 DKNCEAYKLAN
+1269 
-1280 QYMNKYFPQW
+1280 
-1290 SERYGDQVL
+1290 
-1299 CLSFD
+1299 
-1304 SYTDVREKT
+1304 
-1313 DAGKFSW
+1313 
-1320 DLDGVISDPDGY
+1320 ISDPDGY
-1332 ADMTPAEILA
+1332 ADMKADAILA
-1342 DLFHENT
+1342 DLFQDVRYIDASANNGGVISPEGRTNLTSGDSMTYSITPFSGYHISDVTVDGQSVGAVDSYTFDNVT
-1349 GSSSGG
+1349 DNHTIAVTFARDSGGNSGGG
-1355 SDHSD
+1355 SDDSD
-1360 PTYAIRASAGKGG
+1360 PTYAIRASAGNGG

-1381 RVEKNDSKTYTITAD
+1381 RVEKGDSKTYTITAD
-1396 KGYVIAD
+1396 KGYAIAD

-1433 LEGAAEQPGFS
+1433 LEGAVDQPGFS

-1465 AGVSADRFDPKGTV
+1465 AGVSADRFDPNGTV

-1490 REGKPTVS
+1490 REGKPAVS

-1511 FHNAMQWAKGQGV
+1511 FHDAMQWAKAQGV
-1524 IAGYPDGRMDPNA
+1524 IAGYPDGRMEPNA

-1554 KGMNVSKTADLS
+1554 KGMDVSKTADLA
-1566 GYADSAA
+1566 GYADAA
-1573 VSVWAKDA
+1573 NMSVWAKDA

-1610 AVIFTQMFQK
+1610 AVIFTQMFQQ

>member
-1 MKQKLCALL
+1 MKKKLCALL

-29 ETNAPPSQTPGED
+29 ETNAPPRQTDGED
-42 VVYLGVENYGK
+42 VVYLGVKDYGT
-53 VTKDEKETFKHR
+53 VTKDDKENFVHRFSVDGKEKE
-65 FFVDGA
+65 
-71 EKTFTIPADGGKFE
+71 FTIPADGGKFE

-97 VTIEDG
+97 VTIDDG

-110 EEGDVAGVLTKVWT
+110 EEGDVAGVLTKVK
-124 DDDSDWRI
+124 SASKQI
-132 KVDNESFTINKDAE
+132 YIDNESFTVNDDAE
-146 LYDITS
+146 LYDIDAQ
-152 KAGGATVQ
+152 AGGATVTKITF
-160 DIKFNELKQNETVRI
+160 DELKVNDTVRI

-182 VTKLFRMFIAEDY
+182 VTKLFRMFVAEDY
-195 TAPVSGVPGKQTL
+195 TAPVSGVPGKLTL

-217 PVGTALYV
+217 HVGTALYI
-225 YGGTWDWQDVNSSN
+225 YGGTWDWQDAASSN
-239 QAMTIG
+239 QASTIG

-255 SQDANY
+255 SQNADY
-261 TYKNSANPSES
+261 TYKNEANPSES

-287 DCSAFVGWSVYN
+287 DCSAYVAWAAYN
-299 VMNTE
+299 IMNTE
-304 NSTVADSNGY
+304 SGNEGY
-314 VMSATK
+314 VMSSTK
-320 QAKNF
+320 MAKNF
-325 AQTQGWGTWEQ
+325 AEEQGWGTWEQ
-336 KAPFKPEDF
+336 KDFTPADFKP
-345 KTGDIFSMNG
+345 GDIFSMNG
-355 HVWICLGKCADGSL
+355 HVWICLGKCDDGSL

-406 EYMSKYYPQWWDRY
+406 KYMSQYYPQWWERY
-420 HEVYKNFDD
+420 HKVYKSFDS
-429 YTKYEGENA
+429 YTKY
-438 GKFSWDLKNTLADP
+438 S
-452 DGYANMSADEILAD
+452 
-466 LFDTYHGEA
+466 
-475 VYLGVKGYGDRN
+475 
-487 TNWDH
+487 
-492 KPTFQHQF
+492 
-500 FVDGDVRTF
+500 
-509 TVDADATYSLQN
+509 
-521 QLMEGYVYDIDVTAN
+521 
-536 EVTDVELKDKG
+536 
-547 HANVVMGEVTAIGK
+547 GK
-561 DTITVDGKTL
+561 D
-571 NTADSKTYEITS
+571 
-583 KAGGSS
+583 
-589 VKAASVKVGD
+589 
-599 SVKVMVNG
+599 
-607 DQAKTV
+607 
-613 YKAFV
+613 
-618 AEEYKAPVSGTPGE
+618 
-632 KTLKNFLATAL
+632 
-643 TPVGTSLYVY
+643 
-653 GGSWDW
+653 
-659 QDVNSSNQ
+659 
-667 SMTIG
+667 
-672 LSQSW
+672 
-677 IDFFQSQDANY
+677 
-688 TYKYNDDHSES
+688 
-699 YYPHEQ
+699 
-705 WNQYYYGGI
+705 
-714 DCSAFVG
+714 
-721 WSVYNT
+721 
-727 MHTTNGSVANG
+727 
-738 DKGYVMSATQQ
+738 
-749 AKNFAETQKWGTWSQ
+749 
-764 EKPFKPEHFKT
+764 
-775 GDVFSM
+775 
-781 NGHVWIC
+781 
-788 LGKCED
+788 
-794 GSLVIL
+794 
-800 HSTPSDSINGQGGG
+800 
-814 GVQINGV
+814 
-821 GDSENCQAVKLAEEY
+821 
-836 MSKYYPQ
+836 
-843 WWDRYHE
+843 
-850 VYKNFDDYTKYE
+850 
-862 GENAG
+862 AG

-1175 SATGQAKNFAEVQ
+1175 SATKQAGVFASNEG
-1188 KWGTFDS
+1188 WGTMDMGDVLMDETT
-1195 GKLKLKEDGNPYTD
+1195 GKPWVDEDGD
-1209 SQGRTYRT
+1209 GRRIYEGHE
-1217 FADSDFT
+1217 FK

-1237 SLGTCQDGS
+1237 SLGTCKDGS

-1269 DKNCEAYKLAN
+1269 NKNCEAYKLAN

-1299 CLSFD
+1299 CLTFD
-1304 SYTDVREKT
+1304 SYTKVYGDY
-1313 DAGKFSW
+1313 AGKFSW
-1320 DLDGVISDPDGY
+1320 NLKNGVISDPDGY

-1396 KGYVIAD
+1396 KGYAIAD

-1593 RSASTLAPAGSA
+1593 RSATTLAPAGSA

>member
-1 MKQKLCALL
+1 MKKKLCALL

-23 FAVDAS
+23 FAAES
-29 ETNAPPSQTPGED
+29 GNAPRAAIGD
-42 VVYLGVENYGK
+42 DAVYLGVKDYGR
-53 VTKDEKETFKHR
+53 VTKDEKESFEHR
-65 FFVDGA
+65 FFVDGH
-71 EKTFTIPADGGKFE
+71 EETFTIPADGGKFE
-85 IQNKL
+85 LQNKL

-97 VTIEDG
+97 ITISGYTVTG
-103 QITAAEM
+103 AEM

-124 DDDSDWRI
+124 DDDGDWRI

-160 DIKFNELKQNETVRI
+160 DIKFNELKQDETVRI

-195 TAPVSGVPGKQTL
+195 TAPVSGVPGKLTL

-304 NSTVADSNGY
+304 DSTVADNTGY

-325 AQTQGWGTWEQ
+325 A
-336 KAPFKPEDF
+336 
-345 KTGDIFSMNG
+345 
-355 HVWICLGKCADGSL
+355 
-369 VILHS
+369 
-374 TPSDSING
+374 
-382 QGGGGVQINGVGD
+382 
-395 SENCQAVKLAE
+395 
-406 EYMSKYYPQWWDRY
+406 
-420 HEVYKNFDD
+420 EV
-429 YTKYEGENA
+429 
-438 GKFSWDLKNTLADP
+438 
-452 DGYANMSADEILAD
+452 
-466 LFDTYHGEA
+466 
-475 VYLGVKGYGDRN
+475 
-487 TNWDH
+487 
-492 KPTFQHQF
+492 
-500 FVDGDVRTF
+500 
-509 TVDADATYSLQN
+509 
-521 QLMEGYVYDIDVTAN
+521 
-536 EVTDVELKDKG
+536 
-547 HANVVMGEVTAIGK
+547 
-561 DTITVDGKTL
+561 
-571 NTADSKTYEITS
+571 
-583 KAGGSS
+583 
-589 VKAASVKVGD
+589 
-599 SVKVMVNG
+599 
-607 DQAKTV
+607 
-613 YKAFV
+613 
-618 AEEYKAPVSGTPGE
+618 
-632 KTLKNFLATAL
+632 
-643 TPVGTSLYVY
+643 
-653 GGSWDW
+653 
-659 QDVNSSNQ
+659 
-667 SMTIG
+667 
-672 LSQSW
+672 
-677 IDFFQSQDANY
+677 
-688 TYKYNDDHSES
+688 
-699 YYPHEQ
+699 
-705 WNQYYYGGI
+705 
-714 DCSAFVG
+714 
-721 WSVYNT
+721 
-727 MHTTNGSVANG
+727 
-738 DKGYVMSATQQ
+738 
-749 AKNFAETQKWGTWSQ
+749 QKWGTWSQ
-764 EKPFKPEHFKT
+764 EKPFKPDHFQT
-775 GDVFSM
+775 GDIFSM

-821 GDSENCQAVKLAEEY
+821 GDSENCQAVKLAEKY
-836 MSKYYPQ
+836 MSQYYPQ
-843 WWDRYHE
+843 WWERYHK
-850 VYKNFDDYTKYE
+850 VYKSFDSYTKYS
-862 GENAG
+862 GKDAG

-966 DEAQVIDVELKDK
+966 DEAQVVDVELKDK
-979 GHSNVVMGEVT
+979 GHNDVVMGEVT
-990 AIGNDTITVNGK
+990 AIGENTITVNGK

-1175 SATGQAKNFAEVQ
+1175 SATKQAGVFASNEG
-1188 KWGTFDS
+1188 WGTMDMGDVLMDETT
-1195 GKLKLKEDGNPYTD
+1195 GKPWVDEDGD
-1209 SQGRTYRT
+1209 GRRIYEGHE
-1217 FADSDFT
+1217 FK

-1237 SLGTCQDGS
+1237 SLGTCKDGS

-1269 DKNCEAYKLAN
+1269 NKNCEAYKLAN

-1299 CLSFD
+1299 CLTFD
-1304 SYTDVREKT
+1304 SYTKVYGDY
-1313 DAGKFSW
+1313 AGKFSW
-1320 DLDGVISDPDGY
+1320 NLKNGVISDPDGY

-1396 KGYVIAD
+1396 KGYAIAD

-1465 AGVSADRFDPKGTV
+1465 AGVSAERFDPKGTV

>member
-1 MKQKLCALL
+1 MKKKLCALL

-29 ETNAPPSQTPGED
+29 ETNPPPLRTPGED
-42 VVYLGVENYGK
+42 VVYLGVQGYGTVSSKDKENF
-53 VTKDEKETFKHR
+53 VHR
-65 FFVDGA
+65 FFVDGT
-71 EKTFTIPADGGKFE
+71 EKEFTIPADGGKFE

-97 VTIEDG
+97 VTIDG
-103 QITAAEM
+103 STITAAEM
-110 EEGDVAGVLTKVWT
+110 EEGDVAGVLT
-124 DDDSDWRI
+124 DLNADRNRI
-132 KVDNESFTINKDAE
+132 YVDNESFTVNDDAE
-146 LYDITS
+146 LYDIDAQ
-152 KAGGATVQ
+152 AGGATVTKITF
-160 DIKFNELKQNETVRI
+160 DELKVDDTVRI

-182 VTKLFRMFIAEDY
+182 VTKLFRMFVAEDY
-195 TAPVSGVPGKQTL
+195 TAPVSGVPGKLTL

-225 YGGTWDWQDVNSSN
+225 YGGT
-239 QAMTIG
+239 
-245 LSQSWIDFFQ
+245 
-255 SQDANY
+255 
-261 TYKNSANPSES
+261 
-272 YYPHNAWNQ
+272 
-281 YYYAGI
+281 
-287 DCSAFVGWSVYN
+287 
-299 VMNTE
+299 
-304 NSTVADSNGY
+304 
-314 VMSATK
+314 
-320 QAKNF
+320 
-325 AQTQGWGTWEQ
+325 
-336 KAPFKPEDF
+336 
-345 KTGDIFSMNG
+345 
-355 HVWICLGKCADGSL
+355 
-369 VILHS
+369 
-374 TPSDSING
+374 
-382 QGGGGVQINGVGD
+382 
-395 SENCQAVKLAE
+395 
-406 EYMSKYYPQWWDRY
+406 
-420 HEVYKNFDD
+420 
-429 YTKYEGENA
+429 
-438 GKFSWDLKNTLADP
+438 
-452 DGYANMSADEILAD
+452 
-466 LFDTYHGEA
+466 
-475 VYLGVKGYGDRN
+475 
-487 TNWDH
+487 
-492 KPTFQHQF
+492 
-500 FVDGDVRTF
+500 
-509 TVDADATYSLQN
+509 
-521 QLMEGYVYDIDVTAN
+521 
-536 EVTDVELKDKG
+536 
-547 HANVVMGEVTAIGK
+547 
-561 DTITVDGKTL
+561 
-571 NTADSKTYEITS
+571 
-583 KAGGSS
+583 
-589 VKAASVKVGD
+589 
-599 SVKVMVNG
+599 
-607 DQAKTV
+607 
-613 YKAFV
+613 
-618 AEEYKAPVSGTPGE
+618 
-632 KTLKNFLATAL
+632 
-643 TPVGTSLYVY
+643 
-653 GGSWDW
+653 WDW

-843 WWDRYHE
+843 WWERYHK
-850 VYKNFDDYTKYE
+850 VYKSFDSYTKYS
-862 GENAG
+862 GKDAG

-1060 GTPGKKTLKNFLA
+1060 GTPGKKTMKNFLA

-1175 SATGQAKNFAEVQ
+1175 SATKQAGVFASNEG
-1188 KWGTFDS
+1188 WGTMDMGDVLMDETT
-1195 GKLKLKEDGNPYTD
+1195 GKPWVDEDGD
-1209 SQGRTYRT
+1209 GRRIYEGHE
-1217 FADSDFT
+1217 FK

-1237 SLGTCQDGS
+1237 SLGTCKDGS

-1269 DKNCEAYKLAN
+1269 NKNCEAYKLAN

-1299 CLSFD
+1299 CLTFD
-1304 SYTDVREKT
+1304 SYTKVYGDY
-1313 DAGKFSW
+1313 AGKFSW
-1320 DLDGVISDPDGY
+1320 NLKNGVISDPDGY

-1396 KGYVIAD
+1396 KGYAIAD

-1593 RSASTLAPAGSA
+1593 RSATTLAPAGSA

>member
-1 MKQKLCALL
+1 MKKKLCALL

-29 ETNAPPSQTPGED
+29 ETNAPPRQTDGED
-42 VVYLGVENYGK
+42 VVYLGVKDYGT
-53 VTKDEKETFKHR
+53 VTKDDKENFVHRFSVDGKEKE
-65 FFVDGA
+65 
-71 EKTFTIPADGGKFE
+71 FTIPADGGKFE

-97 VTIEDG
+97 VTIDDG

-110 EEGDVAGVLTKVWT
+110 EEGDVAGVLTKVK
-124 DDDSDWRI
+124 SASKQI
-132 KVDNESFTINKDAE
+132 YIDNESFTVNDDAE
-146 LYDITS
+146 LYDIDAQ
-152 KAGGATVQ
+152 AGGATVTKITF
-160 DIKFNELKQNETVRI
+160 DELKVNDTVRI

-182 VTKLFRMFIAEDY
+182 VTKLFRMFVAEDY
-195 TAPVSGVPGKQTL
+195 TAPVSGVPGKL
-208 KNFLATAME
+208 
-217 PVGTALYV
+217 
-225 YGGTWDWQDVNSSN
+225 
-239 QAMTIG
+239 
-245 LSQSWIDFFQ
+245 
-255 SQDANY
+255 
-261 TYKNSANPSES
+261 
-272 YYPHNAWNQ
+272 
-281 YYYAGI
+281 
-287 DCSAFVGWSVYN
+287 
-299 VMNTE
+299 
-304 NSTVADSNGY
+304 
-314 VMSATK
+314 
-320 QAKNF
+320 
-325 AQTQGWGTWEQ
+325 
-336 KAPFKPEDF
+336 
-345 KTGDIFSMNG
+345 
-355 HVWICLGKCADGSL
+355 
-369 VILHS
+369 
-374 TPSDSING
+374 
-382 QGGGGVQINGVGD
+382 
-395 SENCQAVKLAE
+395 
-406 EYMSKYYPQWWDRY
+406 
-420 HEVYKNFDD
+420 
-429 YTKYEGENA
+429 
-438 GKFSWDLKNTLADP
+438 
-452 DGYANMSADEILAD
+452 
-466 LFDTYHGEA
+466 
-475 VYLGVKGYGDRN
+475 
-487 TNWDH
+487 
-492 KPTFQHQF
+492 
-500 FVDGDVRTF
+500 
-509 TVDADATYSLQN
+509 
-521 QLMEGYVYDIDVTAN
+521 
-536 EVTDVELKDKG
+536 
-547 HANVVMGEVTAIGK
+547 
-561 DTITVDGKTL
+561 
-571 NTADSKTYEITS
+571 
-583 KAGGSS
+583 
-589 VKAASVKVGD
+589 
-599 SVKVMVNG
+599 
-607 DQAKTV
+607 
-613 YKAFV
+613 
-618 AEEYKAPVSGTPGE
+618 
-632 KTLKNFLATAL
+632 
-643 TPVGTSLYVY
+643 
-653 GGSWDW
+653 
-659 QDVNSSNQ
+659 
-667 SMTIG
+667 
-672 LSQSW
+672 
-677 IDFFQSQDANY
+677 
-688 TYKYNDDHSES
+688 
-699 YYPHEQ
+699 
-705 WNQYYYGGI
+705 
-714 DCSAFVG
+714 
-721 WSVYNT
+721 
-727 MHTTNGSVANG
+727 
-738 DKGYVMSATQQ
+738 
-749 AKNFAETQKWGTWSQ
+749 
-764 EKPFKPEHFKT
+764 
-775 GDVFSM
+775 
-781 NGHVWIC
+781 
-788 LGKCED
+788 
-794 GSLVIL
+794 
-800 HSTPSDSINGQGGG
+800 
-814 GVQINGV
+814 
-821 GDSENCQAVKLAEEY
+821 
-836 MSKYYPQ
+836 
-843 WWDRYHE
+843 
-850 VYKNFDDYTKYE
+850 
-862 GENAG
+862 
-867 KFSWDLKNTLADP
+867 
-880 DGYANKKA
+880 
-888 DEILADLF
+888 
-896 EGITIPQQTMEA
+896 
-908 VYLGVENYGT
+908 
-918 VTKNEKES
+918 
-926 FKHRFFI
+926 
-933 DGDIKTY
+933 
-940 TIPADGGKFEI
+940 
-951 QNQLQEGYIYDITVK
+951 
-966 DEAQVIDVELKDK
+966 
-979 GHSNVVMGEVT
+979 
-990 AIGNDTITVNGK
+990 
-1002 TLNTADSKT
+1002 
-1011 YEITSKAGGSSVKAA
+1011 
-1026 TVAVGDTVKVM
+1026 
-1037 VNGDQAETV
+1037 
-1046 YKAFVAEEYKAPVS
+1046 
-1060 GTPGKKTLKNFLA
+1060 TLKNFLA

-1175 SATGQAKNFAEVQ
+1175 SATKQAGVFASNEG
-1188 KWGTFDS
+1188 WGTMDMGDVLMDETT
-1195 GKLKLKEDGNPYTD
+1195 GKPWVDEDGD
-1209 SQGRTYRT
+1209 GRRIYEGHE
-1217 FADSDFT
+1217 FK

-1237 SLGTCQDGS
+1237 SLGTCKDGS

-1269 DKNCEAYKLAN
+1269 NKNCEAYKLAN

-1299 CLSFD
+1299 CLTFD
-1304 SYTDVREKT
+1304 SYTKVYGDY
-1313 DAGKFSW
+1313 AGKFSW
-1320 DLDGVISDPDGY
+1320 NLKNGVISDPDGY

-1396 KGYVIAD
+1396 KGYAIAD

-1593 RSASTLAPAGSA
+1593 RSATTLAPAGSA

>member
-97 VTIEDG
+97 VTIDG
-103 QITAAEM
+103 DQITAAEM

-124 DDDSDWRI
+124 DDDGDWRI

-208 KNFLATAME
+208 KNFLATALT
-217 PVGTALYV
+217 PVGTSLYV
-225 YGGTWDWQDVNSSN
+225 YGGSWDWQDVNSSN

-304 NSTVADSNGY
+304 DSTVADNTGY

-325 AQTQGWGTWEQ
+325 AEVQKWGTWSQE
-336 KAPFKPEDF
+336 KPFKPEHF
-345 KTGDIFSMNG
+345 QTGDIFSMNG
-355 HVWICLGKCADGSL
+355 HVWICLGKCEDGSL

-382 QGGGGVQINGVGD
+382 QGGGGVQINGVGESKD
-395 SENCQAVKLAE
+395 CQAVKLAE

-452 DGYANMSADEILAD
+452 DGYANMSADQILAD

-475 VYLGVKGYGDRN
+475 VYLGVNGYGDRN

-509 TVDADATYSLQN
+509 TVNDEKDYSLQN

-547 HANVVMGEVTAIGK
+547 HSNVVMGEVTAIGN

-571 NTADSKTYEITS
+571 NTANAKTYEITS

-589 VKAASVKVGD
+589 VKDATVKVGD
-599 SVKVMVNG
+599 TVKVMVNG

-613 YKAFV
+613 YKTFV

-688 TYKYNDDHSES
+688 TYKYNADHSES

-705 WNQYYYGGI
+705 WNQYYYAGI

-843 WWDRYHE
+843 WWERYHK
-850 VYKNFDDYTKYE
+850 VYK
-862 GENAG
+862 
-867 KFSWDLKNTLADP
+867 
-880 DGYANKKA
+880 
-888 DEILADLF
+888 
-896 EGITIPQQTMEA
+896 
-908 VYLGVENYGT
+908 
-918 VTKNEKES
+918 
-926 FKHRFFI
+926 
-933 DGDIKTY
+933 
-940 TIPADGGKFEI
+940 
-951 QNQLQEGYIYDITVK
+951 
-966 DEAQVIDVELKDK
+966 
-979 GHSNVVMGEVT
+979 
-990 AIGNDTITVNGK
+990 
-1002 TLNTADSKT
+1002 
-1011 YEITSKAGGSSVKAA
+1011 
-1026 TVAVGDTVKVM
+1026 
-1037 VNGDQAETV
+1037 
-1046 YKAFVAEEYKAPVS
+1046 
-1060 GTPGKKTLKNFLA
+1060 
-1073 TAMEPV
+1073 
-1079 GTALYVYGGTW
+1079 
-1090 DWQDV
+1090 
-1095 NSSNQSMTIGLSQ
+1095 
-1108 SWIDFFQSQDKTYHY
+1108 
-1123 KNPNPAESYY
+1123 
-1133 PHNAWNQY
+1133 
-1141 YYAGIDCSGYVGW
+1141 
-1154 SVYNLMNTE
+1154 
-1163 NSTVA
+1163 
-1168 DNKGYVM
+1168 
-1175 SATGQAKNFAEVQ
+1175 
-1188 KWGTFDS
+1188 
-1195 GKLKLKEDGNPYTD
+1195 
-1209 SQGRTYRT
+1209 
-1217 FADSDFT
+1217 
-1224 PGDIFSMN
+1224 
-1232 GHVWI
+1232 
-1237 SLGTCQDGS
+1237 
-1246 IVFMHSTPNT
+1246 
-1256 TNGAGV
+1256 
-1262 QISAIGP
+1262 
-1269 DKNCEAYKLAN
+1269 
-1280 QYMNKYFPQW
+1280 
-1290 SERYGDQVL
+1290 
-1299 CLSFD
+1299 SFD
-1304 SYTDVREKT
+1304 SYTKYSGK

-1320 DLDGVISDPDGY
+1320 DLNNTLSDPEGY
-1332 ADMTPAEILA
+1332 ADMKADAILA
-1342 DLFHENT
+1342 DLFKDVRYIDASANNGGVISPEGRTNLTSGDSVTYSITPFSGYHISDVTVDGQSVGAVDSYTFDNVT
-1349 GSSSGG
+1349 DNHTIAVTFARDSGGNSGGG
-1355 SDHSD
+1355 SDDSD
-1360 PTYAIRASAGKGG
+1360 PTYAIRASAGNGG

-1381 RVEKNDSKTYTITAD
+1381 RVEKGDSKTYTITAD
-1396 KGYVIAD
+1396 KGYAIAD

-1554 KGMNVSKTADLS
+1554 KDMDLSKTAGLA
-1566 GYADSAA
+1566 GYADAA
-1573 VSVWAKDA
+1573 DVSVWAKDA

>member
-1 MKQKLCALL
+1 MKKKLCALL

-23 FAVDAS
+23 FAAES
-29 ETNAPPSQTPGED
+29 GNAPRAAIGD
-42 VVYLGVENYGK
+42 DAVYLGVKDYGR
-53 VTKDEKETFKHR
+53 VTKDEKESFEHR
-65 FFVDGA
+65 FFVDGH
-71 EKTFTIPADGGKFE
+71 EETFTIPADGGKFE
-85 IQNKL
+85 LQNKL

-97 VTIEDG
+97 ITISGYTVTG
-103 QITAAEM
+103 AEM

-124 DDDSDWRI
+124 DDDGDWRI

-160 DIKFNELKQNETVRI
+160 DIKFNELKQDETVRI

-195 TAPVSGVPGKQTL
+195 TAPVSGVPGKLTL

-304 NSTVADSNGY
+304 DSTVADNTGY

-325 AQTQGWGTWEQ
+325 AEVQKWGTWSQE
-336 KAPFKPEDF
+336 KPFKPDHF
-345 KTGDIFSMNG
+345 QTGDIFSMNG
-355 HVWICLGKCADGSL
+355 HVWICLGKCEDGSL

-406 EYMSKYYPQWWDRY
+406 KYMSQYYPQWWERY
-420 HEVYKNFDD
+420 HKVYKSFDS
-429 YTKYEGENA
+429 YTKYSGKDA

-632 KTLKNFLATAL
+632 KTLKNFLATA
-643 TPVGTSLYVY
+643 
-653 GGSWDW
+653 
-659 QDVNSSNQ
+659 
-667 SMTIG
+667 
-672 LSQSW
+672 
-677 IDFFQSQDANY
+677 
-688 TYKYNDDHSES
+688 
-699 YYPHEQ
+699 
-705 WNQYYYGGI
+705 
-714 DCSAFVG
+714 
-721 WSVYNT
+721 
-727 MHTTNGSVANG
+727 
-738 DKGYVMSATQQ
+738 
-749 AKNFAETQKWGTWSQ
+749 
-764 EKPFKPEHFKT
+764 
-775 GDVFSM
+775 
-781 NGHVWIC
+781 
-788 LGKCED
+788 
-794 GSLVIL
+794 
-800 HSTPSDSINGQGGG
+800 
-814 GVQINGV
+814 
-821 GDSENCQAVKLAEEY
+821 
-836 MSKYYPQ
+836 
-843 WWDRYHE
+843 
-850 VYKNFDDYTKYE
+850 
-862 GENAG
+862 
-867 KFSWDLKNTLADP
+867 
-880 DGYANKKA
+880 
-888 DEILADLF
+888 
-896 EGITIPQQTMEA
+896 
-908 VYLGVENYGT
+908 
-918 VTKNEKES
+918 
-926 FKHRFFI
+926 
-933 DGDIKTY
+933 
-940 TIPADGGKFEI
+940 
-951 QNQLQEGYIYDITVK
+951 
-966 DEAQVIDVELKDK
+966 
-979 GHSNVVMGEVT
+979 
-990 AIGNDTITVNGK
+990 
-1002 TLNTADSKT
+1002 
-1011 YEITSKAGGSSVKAA
+1011 
-1026 TVAVGDTVKVM
+1026 
-1037 VNGDQAETV
+1037 
-1046 YKAFVAEEYKAPVS
+1046 
-1060 GTPGKKTLKNFLA
+1060 
-1073 TAMEPV
+1073 MEPV

-1175 SATGQAKNFAEVQ
+1175 SATKQAGVFASNEG
-1188 KWGTFDS
+1188 WGTMDMGDVLMDETT
-1195 GKLKLKEDGNPYTD
+1195 GKPWVDEDGD
-1209 SQGRTYRT
+1209 GRRIYEGHE
-1217 FADSDFT
+1217 FK

-1237 SLGTCQDGS
+1237 SLGTCKDGS

-1269 DKNCEAYKLAN
+1269 NKNCEAYKLAN

-1299 CLSFD
+1299 CLTFD
-1304 SYTDVREKT
+1304 SYTKVYGDY
-1313 DAGKFSW
+1313 AGKFSW
-1320 DLDGVISDPDGY
+1320 NLKNGVISDPDGY

-1396 KGYVIAD
+1396 KGYAIAD

-1593 RSASTLAPAGSA
+1593 RSATTLAPAGSA

>member
-1 MKQKLCALL
+1 M
-10 LSASMLSSLAVPA
+10 
-23 FAVDAS
+23 
-29 ETNAPPSQTPGED
+29 PPPRQTDGED
-42 VVYLGVENYGK
+42 VVYLGVKDYGT
-53 VTKDEKETFKHR
+53 VTKDDKENFVHRFSVDGKEKE
-65 FFVDGA
+65 
-71 EKTFTIPADGGKFE
+71 FTIPADGGKFE

-97 VTIEDG
+97 VTIDDG

-110 EEGDVAGVLTKVWT
+110 EEGDVAGVLTKVK
-124 DDDSDWRI
+124 SASKQI
-132 KVDNESFTINKDAE
+132 YIDNESFTVNDDAE
-146 LYDITS
+146 LYDIDAQ
-152 KAGGATVQ
+152 AGGATVTKITF
-160 DIKFNELKQNETVRI
+160 DELKVNDTVRI

-182 VTKLFRMFIAEDY
+182 VTKLFRMFVAEDY
-195 TAPVSGVPGKQTL
+195 TAPVSGVPGKLTL

-217 PVGTALYV
+217 PVGTALYI
-225 YGGTWDWQDVNSSN
+225 YGGTWDWQDAASSN
-239 QAMTIG
+239 QASTIG

-255 SQDANY
+255 SQNADY
-261 TYKNSANPSES
+261 TYKNEANPSES

-287 DCSAFVGWSVYN
+287 DCSAYVAWAAYN
-299 VMNTE
+299 IMNTE
-304 NSTVADSNGY
+304 SGNEGY
-314 VMSATK
+314 VMSSTK
-320 QAKNF
+320 MAKNF
-325 AQTQGWGTWEQ
+325 AEEQGWGTWEQ
-336 KAPFKPEDF
+336 KDFTPADFKP
-345 KTGDIFSMNG
+345 GDIFSMNG
-355 HVWICLGKCADGSL
+355 HVWICLGKCDDGSL

-406 EYMSKYYPQWWDRY
+406 KYMSQYYPQWWERY
-420 HEVYKNFDD
+420 HKVYKSFDS
-429 YTKYEGENA
+429 YTKY
-438 GKFSWDLKNTLADP
+438 S
-452 DGYANMSADEILAD
+452 
-466 LFDTYHGEA
+466 
-475 VYLGVKGYGDRN
+475 
-487 TNWDH
+487 
-492 KPTFQHQF
+492 
-500 FVDGDVRTF
+500 
-509 TVDADATYSLQN
+509 
-521 QLMEGYVYDIDVTAN
+521 
-536 EVTDVELKDKG
+536 
-547 HANVVMGEVTAIGK
+547 GK
-561 DTITVDGKTL
+561 D
-571 NTADSKTYEITS
+571 
-583 KAGGSS
+583 
-589 VKAASVKVGD
+589 
-599 SVKVMVNG
+599 
-607 DQAKTV
+607 
-613 YKAFV
+613 
-618 AEEYKAPVSGTPGE
+618 
-632 KTLKNFLATAL
+632 
-643 TPVGTSLYVY
+643 
-653 GGSWDW
+653 
-659 QDVNSSNQ
+659 
-667 SMTIG
+667 
-672 LSQSW
+672 
-677 IDFFQSQDANY
+677 
-688 TYKYNDDHSES
+688 
-699 YYPHEQ
+699 
-705 WNQYYYGGI
+705 
-714 DCSAFVG
+714 
-721 WSVYNT
+721 
-727 MHTTNGSVANG
+727 
-738 DKGYVMSATQQ
+738 
-749 AKNFAETQKWGTWSQ
+749 
-764 EKPFKPEHFKT
+764 
-775 GDVFSM
+775 
-781 NGHVWIC
+781 
-788 LGKCED
+788 
-794 GSLVIL
+794 
-800 HSTPSDSINGQGGG
+800 
-814 GVQINGV
+814 
-821 GDSENCQAVKLAEEY
+821 
-836 MSKYYPQ
+836 
-843 WWDRYHE
+843 
-850 VYKNFDDYTKYE
+850 
-862 GENAG
+862 AG

-1175 SATGQAKNFAEVQ
+1175 SATKQAGVFASNEG
-1188 KWGTFDS
+1188 WGTMDMGDVLMDETT
-1195 GKLKLKEDGNPYTD
+1195 GKPWVDEDGD
-1209 SQGRTYRT
+1209 GRRIYEGHE
-1217 FADSDFT
+1217 FK

-1237 SLGTCQDGS
+1237 SLGTCKDGS

-1269 DKNCEAYKLAN
+1269 NKNCEAYKLAN

-1299 CLSFD
+1299 CLTFD
-1304 SYTDVREKT
+1304 SYTKVYGDY
-1313 DAGKFSW
+1313 AGKFSW
-1320 DLDGVISDPDGY
+1320 NLKNGVISDPDGY

-1396 KGYVIAD
+1396 KGYAIAD

-1593 RSASTLAPAGSA
+1593 RSATTLAPAGPA

>member
-1 MKQKLCALL
+1 MKKKLCALL

-23 FAVDAS
+23 FAAES
-29 ETNAPPSQTPGED
+29 GNAPRAAIGD
-42 VVYLGVENYGK
+42 DAVYLGVKDYGR
-53 VTKDEKETFKHR
+53 VTKDEKESFEHR
-65 FFVDGA
+65 FFVDGH
-71 EKTFTIPADGGKFE
+71 EETFTIPADGGKFE
-85 IQNKL
+85 LQNKL

-97 VTIEDG
+97 ITISGYTVTG
-103 QITAAEM
+103 AEM

-124 DDDSDWRI
+124 DDDGDWRI

-160 DIKFNELKQNETVRI
+160 DIKFNELKQDETVRI

-195 TAPVSGVPGKQTL
+195 TAPVSGVPGKLTL

-304 NSTVADSNGY
+304 DSTVADNTGY

-325 AQTQGWGTWEQ
+325 A
-336 KAPFKPEDF
+336 
-345 KTGDIFSMNG
+345 
-355 HVWICLGKCADGSL
+355 
-369 VILHS
+369 
-374 TPSDSING
+374 
-382 QGGGGVQINGVGD
+382 
-395 SENCQAVKLAE
+395 
-406 EYMSKYYPQWWDRY
+406 
-420 HEVYKNFDD
+420 EV
-429 YTKYEGENA
+429 
-438 GKFSWDLKNTLADP
+438 
-452 DGYANMSADEILAD
+452 
-466 LFDTYHGEA
+466 
-475 VYLGVKGYGDRN
+475 
-487 TNWDH
+487 
-492 KPTFQHQF
+492 
-500 FVDGDVRTF
+500 
-509 TVDADATYSLQN
+509 
-521 QLMEGYVYDIDVTAN
+521 
-536 EVTDVELKDKG
+536 
-547 HANVVMGEVTAIGK
+547 
-561 DTITVDGKTL
+561 
-571 NTADSKTYEITS
+571 
-583 KAGGSS
+583 
-589 VKAASVKVGD
+589 
-599 SVKVMVNG
+599 
-607 DQAKTV
+607 
-613 YKAFV
+613 
-618 AEEYKAPVSGTPGE
+618 
-632 KTLKNFLATAL
+632 
-643 TPVGTSLYVY
+643 
-653 GGSWDW
+653 
-659 QDVNSSNQ
+659 
-667 SMTIG
+667 
-672 LSQSW
+672 
-677 IDFFQSQDANY
+677 
-688 TYKYNDDHSES
+688 
-699 YYPHEQ
+699 
-705 WNQYYYGGI
+705 
-714 DCSAFVG
+714 
-721 WSVYNT
+721 
-727 MHTTNGSVANG
+727 
-738 DKGYVMSATQQ
+738 
-749 AKNFAETQKWGTWSQ
+749 QKWGTWSQ
-764 EKPFKPEHFKT
+764 EKPFKPDHFQT
-775 GDVFSM
+775 GDIFSM

-821 GDSENCQAVKLAEEY
+821 GDSENCQAVKLAEKY
-836 MSKYYPQ
+836 MSQYYPQ
-843 WWDRYHE
+843 WWERYHK
-850 VYKNFDDYTKYE
+850 VYKSFDSYTKYS
-862 GENAG
+862 GKDAG

-966 DEAQVIDVELKDK
+966 DEAQVVDVELKDK
-979 GHSNVVMGEVT
+979 GHNDVVMGEVT
-990 AIGNDTITVNGK
+990 AIGENTITVNGK

-1175 SATGQAKNFAEVQ
+1175 SATKQAGVFASNEG
-1188 KWGTFDS
+1188 WGTMDMGDVLMDETT
-1195 GKLKLKEDGNPYTD
+1195 GKPWVDEDGD
-1209 SQGRTYRT
+1209 GRRIYEGHE
-1217 FADSDFT
+1217 FK

-1237 SLGTCQDGS
+1237 SLGTCKDGS

-1269 DKNCEAYKLAN
+1269 NKNCEAYKLAN

-1299 CLSFD
+1299 CLTFD
-1304 SYTDVREKT
+1304 GYTKVYGDY
-1313 DAGKFSW
+1313 AGKFSW
-1320 DLDGVISDPDGY
+1320 NLKNGVISDPDGY

>member
-1 MKQKLCALL
+1 
-10 LSASMLSSLAVPA
+10 
-23 FAVDAS
+23 
-29 ETNAPPSQTPGED
+29 
-42 VVYLGVENYGK
+42 
-53 VTKDEKETFKHR
+53 
-65 FFVDGA
+65 
-71 EKTFTIPADGGKFE
+71 
-85 IQNKL
+85 
-90 QEGYIYD
+90 
-97 VTIEDG
+97 
-103 QITAAEM
+103 
-110 EEGDVAGVLTKVWT
+110 
-124 DDDSDWRI
+124 
-132 KVDNESFTINKDAE
+132 
-146 LYDITS
+146 
-152 KAGGATVQ
+152 
-160 DIKFNELKQNETVRI
+160 
-175 VVDSDDH
+175 
-182 VTKLFRMFIAEDY
+182 
-195 TAPVSGVPGKQTL
+195 
-208 KNFLATAME
+208 
-217 PVGTALYV
+217 
-225 YGGTWDWQDVNSSN
+225 
-239 QAMTIG
+239 
-245 LSQSWIDFFQ
+245 
-255 SQDANY
+255 
-261 TYKNSANPSES
+261 
-272 YYPHNAWNQ
+272 
-281 YYYAGI
+281 
-287 DCSAFVGWSVYN
+287 
-299 VMNTE
+299 
-304 NSTVADSNGY
+304 
-314 VMSATK
+314 
-320 QAKNF
+320 
-325 AQTQGWGTWEQ
+325 
-336 KAPFKPEDF
+336 
-345 KTGDIFSMNG
+345 
-355 HVWICLGKCADGSL
+355 
-369 VILHS
+369 
-374 TPSDSING
+374 
-382 QGGGGVQINGVGD
+382 
-395 SENCQAVKLAE
+395 
-406 EYMSKYYPQWWDRY
+406 
-420 HEVYKNFDD
+420 
-429 YTKYEGENA
+429 
-438 GKFSWDLKNTLADP
+438 
-452 DGYANMSADEILAD
+452 MSADEILAD

-632 KTLKNFLATAL
+632 KTLKNFLSTAL

-688 TYKYNDDHSES
+688 TYKNSANPSES
-699 YYPHEQ
+699 YYPHNA
-705 WNQYYYGGI
+705 WNQYYYAGI

-721 WSVYNT
+721 WSVYNVMNT
-727 MHTTNGSVANG
+727 EDSTVADNT
-738 DKGYVMSATQQ
+738 GYVMSATKQ
-749 AKNFAETQKWGTWSQ
+749 AKNFAEVQKWGTWSQ
-764 EKPFKPEHFKT
+764 EKPFKPDHFQT
-775 GDVFSM
+775 GDIFSM

-821 GDSENCQAVKLAEEY
+821 GDSENCQAVKLAEKY
-836 MSKYYPQ
+836 MSQYYPQ
-843 WWDRYHE
+843 WWERYHK
-850 VYKNFDDYTKYE
+850 VYKSFDSYTKYS
-862 GENAG
+862 GKDAG

-966 DEAQVIDVELKDK
+966 DEAQVVDVELKDK
-979 GHSNVVMGEVT
+979 GHNDVVMGEVT
-990 AIGNDTITVNGK
+990 AIGENTITVNGK

>member
-29 ETNAPPSQTPGED
+29 ETNALPSQTPGED

-97 VTIEDG
+97 VTIDG
-103 QITAAEM
+103 DQITAAEM

-124 DDDSDWRI
+124 DDDGDWRI

-208 KNFLATAME
+208 KNFLATALT
-217 PVGTALYV
+217 PVGTSLYV
-225 YGGTWDWQDVNSSN
+225 YGGSWDWQDVNSSN

-304 NSTVADSNGY
+304 DSTVADNTGY

-325 AQTQGWGTWEQ
+325 A
-336 KAPFKPEDF
+336 
-345 KTGDIFSMNG
+345 
-355 HVWICLGKCADGSL
+355 
-369 VILHS
+369 
-374 TPSDSING
+374 
-382 QGGGGVQINGVGD
+382 
-395 SENCQAVKLAE
+395 
-406 EYMSKYYPQWWDRY
+406 
-420 HEVYKNFDD
+420 EV
-429 YTKYEGENA
+429 
-438 GKFSWDLKNTLADP
+438 
-452 DGYANMSADEILAD
+452 
-466 LFDTYHGEA
+466 
-475 VYLGVKGYGDRN
+475 
-487 TNWDH
+487 
-492 KPTFQHQF
+492 
-500 FVDGDVRTF
+500 
-509 TVDADATYSLQN
+509 
-521 QLMEGYVYDIDVTAN
+521 
-536 EVTDVELKDKG
+536 
-547 HANVVMGEVTAIGK
+547 
-561 DTITVDGKTL
+561 
-571 NTADSKTYEITS
+571 
-583 KAGGSS
+583 
-589 VKAASVKVGD
+589 
-599 SVKVMVNG
+599 
-607 DQAKTV
+607 
-613 YKAFV
+613 
-618 AEEYKAPVSGTPGE
+618 
-632 KTLKNFLATAL
+632 
-643 TPVGTSLYVY
+643 
-653 GGSWDW
+653 
-659 QDVNSSNQ
+659 
-667 SMTIG
+667 
-672 LSQSW
+672 
-677 IDFFQSQDANY
+677 
-688 TYKYNDDHSES
+688 
-699 YYPHEQ
+699 
-705 WNQYYYGGI
+705 
-714 DCSAFVG
+714 
-721 WSVYNT
+721 
-727 MHTTNGSVANG
+727 
-738 DKGYVMSATQQ
+738 
-749 AKNFAETQKWGTWSQ
+749 QKWGTWSQ
-764 EKPFKPEHFKT
+764 EKPFKPEHFQT
-775 GDVFSM
+775 GDIFSM

-821 GDSENCQAVKLAEEY
+821 GDSEDCQAVKLAEEY

-843 WWDRYHE
+843 WWERYHK
-850 VYKNFDDYTKYE
+850 VYKNFKDYTKYS
-862 GENAG
+862 GDAAG
-867 KFSWDLKNTLADP
+867 KFSWNLNGILTDTE
-880 DGYANKKA
+880 GYASMSA
-888 DEILADLF
+888 DQILADLF
-896 EGITIPQQTMEA
+896 KDAKIPQQTMEA

-918 VTKNEKES
+918 VTSKEKES

-951 QNQLQEGYIYDITVK
+951 QNKLQEGYIYDITVK
-966 DEAQVIDVELKDK
+966 DEAQVVDVELKDK
-979 GHSNVVMGEVT
+979 DHNDVVMGEVT
-990 AIGNDTITVNGK
+990 AIGENTITVNGK

-1026 TVAVGDTVKVM
+1026 TVAVSDTVKVM

-1175 SATGQAKNFAEVQ
+1175 SATKQAGVFASNEG
-1188 KWGTFDS
+1188 WGTMDMGDVLMDETT
-1195 GKLKLKEDGNPYTD
+1195 GKPWVDEDGD
-1209 SQGRTYRT
+1209 GRRIYEGHE
-1217 FADSDFT
+1217 FK

-1237 SLGTCQDGS
+1237 SLGTCKDGS

-1269 DKNCEAYKLAN
+1269 NKNCEAYKLAN

-1299 CLSFD
+1299 CLTFD
-1304 SYTDVREKT
+1304 SYTKVYGDY
-1313 DAGKFSW
+1313 AGKFSW
-1320 DLDGVISDPDGY
+1320 NLKNGVISDPDGY

-1396 KGYVIAD
+1396 KGYAIAD

-1593 RSASTLAPAGSA
+1593 RSATTLAPAGSA

>member
-1 MKQKLCALL
+1 MKKKLCALL

-29 ETNAPPSQTPGED
+29 ETNAPPRQTDGED
-42 VVYLGVENYGK
+42 VVYLGVKDYGT
-53 VTKDEKETFKHR
+53 VTKDDKENFVHRFSVDGKEKE
-65 FFVDGA
+65 
-71 EKTFTIPADGGKFE
+71 FTIPADGGKFE

-97 VTIEDG
+97 VTIDDG

-110 EEGDVAGVLTKVWT
+110 EEGDVAGVLTKVK
-124 DDDSDWRI
+124 SASKQI
-132 KVDNESFTINKDAE
+132 YIDNESFTVNDDAE
-146 LYDITS
+146 LYDIDAQ
-152 KAGGATVQ
+152 AGGATVTKITF
-160 DIKFNELKQNETVRI
+160 DELKVNDTVRI

-182 VTKLFRMFIAEDY
+182 VTKLFRMFVAEDY
-195 TAPVSGVPGKQTL
+195 TAPVSGVPGKLTL

-217 PVGTALYV
+217 PVGTALYI
-225 YGGTWDWQDVNSSN
+225 YGGTWDWQDAASSN
-239 QAMTIG
+239 QASTIG

-255 SQDANY
+255 SQNADY
-261 TYKNSANPSES
+261 TYKNEANPSES

-287 DCSAFVGWSVYN
+287 DCSAYVAWAAYN
-299 VMNTE
+299 IMNTE
-304 NSTVADSNGY
+304 SGNEGY
-314 VMSATK
+314 VMSSTK
-320 QAKNF
+320 MAKNF
-325 AQTQGWGTWEQ
+325 AEEQGWGTWEQ
-336 KAPFKPEDF
+336 KDFTPADFKP
-345 KTGDIFSMNG
+345 GDIFSMNG
-355 HVWICLGKCADGSL
+355 HVWICLGKCDDGSL
-369 VILHS
+369 VILPS

-406 EYMSKYYPQWWDRY
+406 KYMSQYYPQWWERY
-420 HEVYKNFDD
+420 HKVYKSFDS
-429 YTKYEGENA
+429 YTKY
-438 GKFSWDLKNTLADP
+438 S
-452 DGYANMSADEILAD
+452 
-466 LFDTYHGEA
+466 
-475 VYLGVKGYGDRN
+475 
-487 TNWDH
+487 
-492 KPTFQHQF
+492 
-500 FVDGDVRTF
+500 
-509 TVDADATYSLQN
+509 
-521 QLMEGYVYDIDVTAN
+521 
-536 EVTDVELKDKG
+536 
-547 HANVVMGEVTAIGK
+547 GK
-561 DTITVDGKTL
+561 D
-571 NTADSKTYEITS
+571 
-583 KAGGSS
+583 
-589 VKAASVKVGD
+589 
-599 SVKVMVNG
+599 
-607 DQAKTV
+607 
-613 YKAFV
+613 
-618 AEEYKAPVSGTPGE
+618 
-632 KTLKNFLATAL
+632 
-643 TPVGTSLYVY
+643 
-653 GGSWDW
+653 
-659 QDVNSSNQ
+659 
-667 SMTIG
+667 
-672 LSQSW
+672 
-677 IDFFQSQDANY
+677 
-688 TYKYNDDHSES
+688 
-699 YYPHEQ
+699 
-705 WNQYYYGGI
+705 
-714 DCSAFVG
+714 
-721 WSVYNT
+721 
-727 MHTTNGSVANG
+727 
-738 DKGYVMSATQQ
+738 
-749 AKNFAETQKWGTWSQ
+749 
-764 EKPFKPEHFKT
+764 
-775 GDVFSM
+775 
-781 NGHVWIC
+781 
-788 LGKCED
+788 
-794 GSLVIL
+794 
-800 HSTPSDSINGQGGG
+800 
-814 GVQINGV
+814 
-821 GDSENCQAVKLAEEY
+821 
-836 MSKYYPQ
+836 
-843 WWDRYHE
+843 
-850 VYKNFDDYTKYE
+850 
-862 GENAG
+862 AG

-1175 SATGQAKNFAEVQ
+1175 SATKQAGVFASNEG
-1188 KWGTFDS
+1188 WGTMDMGDVLMDETT
-1195 GKLKLKEDGNPYTD
+1195 GKPWVDEDGD
-1209 SQGRTYRT
+1209 GRRIYEGHE
-1217 FADSDFT
+1217 FK

-1237 SLGTCQDGS
+1237 SLGTCKDGS

-1269 DKNCEAYKLAN
+1269 NKNCEAYKLAN

-1299 CLSFD
+1299 CLTFD
-1304 SYTDVREKT
+1304 SYTKVYGDY
-1313 DAGKFSW
+1313 AGKFSW
-1320 DLDGVISDPDGY
+1320 NLKNGVISDPDGY

-1396 KGYVIAD
+1396 KGYAIAD

-1593 RSASTLAPAGSA
+1593 RSATTLAPAGSA

>member
-1 MKQKLCALL
+1 MKKKLCALL

-23 FAVDAS
+23 FAAES
-29 ETNAPPSQTPGED
+29 GNAPRAAIGD
-42 VVYLGVENYGK
+42 DAVYLGVKDYGR
-53 VTKDEKETFKHR
+53 VTKDEKESFEHR
-65 FFVDGA
+65 FFVDGH
-71 EKTFTIPADGGKFE
+71 EETFTIPADGGKFE
-85 IQNKL
+85 LQNKL

-97 VTIEDG
+97 ITISGYTVTG
-103 QITAAEM
+103 AEM

-124 DDDSDWRI
+124 DDDGDWRI

-160 DIKFNELKQNETVRI
+160 DIKFNELKQDETVRI

-195 TAPVSGVPGKQTL
+195 TAPVSGVPGKLTL

-304 NSTVADSNGY
+304 DSTVADNTGY

-325 AQTQGWGTWEQ
+325 AEVQKWGTWSQE
-336 KAPFKPEDF
+336 KPFKPDHF
-345 KTGDIFSMNG
+345 QTGDIFSMNG
-355 HVWICLGKCADGSL
+355 HVWICLGKCDDGSL

-406 EYMSKYYPQWWDRY
+406 KYMSQYYPQWWERY
-420 HEVYKNFDD
+420 HKVYKSFDS
-429 YTKYEGENA
+429 YTKY
-438 GKFSWDLKNTLADP
+438 S
-452 DGYANMSADEILAD
+452 
-466 LFDTYHGEA
+466 
-475 VYLGVKGYGDRN
+475 
-487 TNWDH
+487 
-492 KPTFQHQF
+492 
-500 FVDGDVRTF
+500 
-509 TVDADATYSLQN
+509 
-521 QLMEGYVYDIDVTAN
+521 
-536 EVTDVELKDKG
+536 
-547 HANVVMGEVTAIGK
+547 GK
-561 DTITVDGKTL
+561 D
-571 NTADSKTYEITS
+571 
-583 KAGGSS
+583 
-589 VKAASVKVGD
+589 
-599 SVKVMVNG
+599 
-607 DQAKTV
+607 
-613 YKAFV
+613 
-618 AEEYKAPVSGTPGE
+618 
-632 KTLKNFLATAL
+632 
-643 TPVGTSLYVY
+643 
-653 GGSWDW
+653 
-659 QDVNSSNQ
+659 
-667 SMTIG
+667 
-672 LSQSW
+672 
-677 IDFFQSQDANY
+677 
-688 TYKYNDDHSES
+688 
-699 YYPHEQ
+699 
-705 WNQYYYGGI
+705 
-714 DCSAFVG
+714 
-721 WSVYNT
+721 
-727 MHTTNGSVANG
+727 
-738 DKGYVMSATQQ
+738 
-749 AKNFAETQKWGTWSQ
+749 
-764 EKPFKPEHFKT
+764 
-775 GDVFSM
+775 
-781 NGHVWIC
+781 
-788 LGKCED
+788 
-794 GSLVIL
+794 
-800 HSTPSDSINGQGGG
+800 
-814 GVQINGV
+814 
-821 GDSENCQAVKLAEEY
+821 
-836 MSKYYPQ
+836 
-843 WWDRYHE
+843 
-850 VYKNFDDYTKYE
+850 
-862 GENAG
+862 AG

-966 DEAQVIDVELKDK
+966 DEAQVVDVELKDK
-979 GHSNVVMGEVT
+979 GHNDVVMGEVT
-990 AIGNDTITVNGK
+990 AIGENTITVNGK

-1175 SATGQAKNFAEVQ
+1175 SATKQAGVFASNEG
-1188 KWGTFDS
+1188 WGTMDMGDVLMDETT
-1195 GKLKLKEDGNPYTD
+1195 GKPWVDEDGD
-1209 SQGRTYRT
+1209 GRRIYEGHE
-1217 FADSDFT
+1217 FK

-1237 SLGTCQDGS
+1237 SLGTCKDGS

-1269 DKNCEAYKLAN
+1269 NKNCEAYKLAN

-1299 CLSFD
+1299 CLTFD
-1304 SYTDVREKT
+1304 SYTKVYGDY
-1313 DAGKFSW
+1313 AGKFSW
-1320 DLDGVISDPDGY
+1320 NLKNGVISDPDGY
-1332 ADMTPAEILA
+1332 ADMNPAEILA

-1396 KGYVIAD
+1396 KGYAIAD

-1593 RSASTLAPAGSA
+1593 RSATTLAPAGSA

>member
-1 MKQKLCALL
+1 MKKKLCALL

-23 FAVDAS
+23 FAAES
-29 ETNAPPSQTPGED
+29 GNAPRAAIGD
-42 VVYLGVENYGK
+42 DAVYLGVKDYGR
-53 VTKDEKETFKHR
+53 VTKDEKESFEHR
-65 FFVDGA
+65 FFVDGH
-71 EKTFTIPADGGKFE
+71 EETFTIPADGGKFE
-85 IQNKL
+85 LQNKL

-97 VTIEDG
+97 ITISGYTVTG
-103 QITAAEM
+103 AEM

-124 DDDSDWRI
+124 DDDGDWRI

-160 DIKFNELKQNETVRI
+160 DIKFNELKQDETVRI

-195 TAPVSGVPGKQTL
+195 TAPVSGVPGKLTL

-304 NSTVADSNGY
+304 DSTVADNTGY

-320 QAKNF
+320 QAGVF
-325 AQTQGWGTWEQ
+325 ASNEGWGTMDMGDVLMDETTG
-336 KAPFKPEDF
+336 KPWVDED
-345 KTGDIFSMNG
+345 GDGRRI
-355 HVWICLGKCADGSL
+355 
-369 VILHS
+369 
-374 TPSDSING
+374 
-382 QGGGGVQINGVGD
+382 
-395 SENCQAVKLAE
+395 
-406 EYMSKYYPQWWDRY
+406 
-420 HEVYKNFDD
+420 
-429 YTKYEGENA
+429 YEG
-438 GKFSWDLKNTLADP
+438 
-452 DGYANMSADEILAD
+452 
-466 LFDTYHGEA
+466 
-475 VYLGVKGYGDRN
+475 
-487 TNWDH
+487 
-492 KPTFQHQF
+492 
-500 FVDGDVRTF
+500 
-509 TVDADATYSLQN
+509 
-521 QLMEGYVYDIDVTAN
+521 
-536 EVTDVELKDKG
+536 
-547 HANVVMGEVTAIGK
+547 
-561 DTITVDGKTL
+561 
-571 NTADSKTYEITS
+571 
-583 KAGGSS
+583 
-589 VKAASVKVGD
+589 
-599 SVKVMVNG
+599 
-607 DQAKTV
+607 
-613 YKAFV
+613 
-618 AEEYKAPVSGTPGE
+618 
-632 KTLKNFLATAL
+632 
-643 TPVGTSLYVY
+643 
-653 GGSWDW
+653 
-659 QDVNSSNQ
+659 
-667 SMTIG
+667 
-672 LSQSW
+672 
-677 IDFFQSQDANY
+677 
-688 TYKYNDDHSES
+688 
-699 YYPHEQ
+699 HE
-705 WNQYYYGGI
+705 
-714 DCSAFVG
+714 
-721 WSVYNT
+721 
-727 MHTTNGSVANG
+727 
-738 DKGYVMSATQQ
+738 
-749 AKNFAETQKWGTWSQ
+749 
-764 EKPFKPEHFKT
+764 FK
-775 GDVFSM
+775 
-781 NGHVWIC
+781 
-788 LGKCED
+788 
-794 GSLVIL
+794 
-800 HSTPSDSINGQGGG
+800 
-814 GVQINGV
+814 
-821 GDSENCQAVKLAEEY
+821 
-836 MSKYYPQ
+836 
-843 WWDRYHE
+843 
-850 VYKNFDDYTKYE
+850 
-862 GENAG
+862 
-867 KFSWDLKNTLADP
+867 
-880 DGYANKKA
+880 
-888 DEILADLF
+888 
-896 EGITIPQQTMEA
+896 
-908 VYLGVENYGT
+908 
-918 VTKNEKES
+918 
-926 FKHRFFI
+926 
-933 DGDIKTY
+933 
-940 TIPADGGKFEI
+940 
-951 QNQLQEGYIYDITVK
+951 
-966 DEAQVIDVELKDK
+966 
-979 GHSNVVMGEVT
+979 
-990 AIGNDTITVNGK
+990 
-1002 TLNTADSKT
+1002 
-1011 YEITSKAGGSSVKAA
+1011 
-1026 TVAVGDTVKVM
+1026 
-1037 VNGDQAETV
+1037 
-1046 YKAFVAEEYKAPVS
+1046 
-1060 GTPGKKTLKNFLA
+1060 
-1073 TAMEPV
+1073 
-1079 GTALYVYGGTW
+1079 
-1090 DWQDV
+1090 
-1095 NSSNQSMTIGLSQ
+1095 
-1108 SWIDFFQSQDKTYHY
+1108 
-1123 KNPNPAESYY
+1123 
-1133 PHNAWNQY
+1133 
-1141 YYAGIDCSGYVGW
+1141 
-1154 SVYNLMNTE
+1154 
-1163 NSTVA
+1163 
-1168 DNKGYVM
+1168 
-1175 SATGQAKNFAEVQ
+1175 
-1188 KWGTFDS
+1188 
-1195 GKLKLKEDGNPYTD
+1195 
-1209 SQGRTYRT
+1209 
-1217 FADSDFT
+1217 

-1237 SLGTCQDGS
+1237 SLGTCKDGS

-1269 DKNCEAYKLAN
+1269 NKNCEAYKLAN

-1299 CLSFD
+1299 CLTFD
-1304 SYTDVREKT
+1304 SYTKVYGDY
-1313 DAGKFSW
+1313 AGKFSW
-1320 DLDGVISDPDGY
+1320 NLKNGVISDPDGY

-1396 KGYVIAD
+1396 KGYAIAD

>member
-1 MKQKLCALL
+1 MKKKLCALL

-23 FAVDAS
+23 FAAES
-29 ETNAPPSQTPGED
+29 GNAPRAAIGD
-42 VVYLGVENYGK
+42 DAVYLGVKDYGR
-53 VTKDEKETFKHR
+53 VTKDEKESFEHR
-65 FFVDGA
+65 FFVDGH
-71 EKTFTIPADGGKFE
+71 EETFTIPADGGKFE
-85 IQNKL
+85 LQNKL

-97 VTIEDG
+97 ITISGYTVTG
-103 QITAAEM
+103 AEM

-124 DDDSDWRI
+124 DDDGDWRI

-160 DIKFNELKQNETVRI
+160 DIKFNELKQDETVRI

-195 TAPVSGVPGKQTL
+195 TAPVSGVPGKLTL

-304 NSTVADSNGY
+304 DSTVADNTGY

-325 AQTQGWGTWEQ
+325 A
-336 KAPFKPEDF
+336 
-345 KTGDIFSMNG
+345 
-355 HVWICLGKCADGSL
+355 
-369 VILHS
+369 
-374 TPSDSING
+374 
-382 QGGGGVQINGVGD
+382 
-395 SENCQAVKLAE
+395 
-406 EYMSKYYPQWWDRY
+406 
-420 HEVYKNFDD
+420 EV
-429 YTKYEGENA
+429 
-438 GKFSWDLKNTLADP
+438 
-452 DGYANMSADEILAD
+452 
-466 LFDTYHGEA
+466 
-475 VYLGVKGYGDRN
+475 
-487 TNWDH
+487 
-492 KPTFQHQF
+492 
-500 FVDGDVRTF
+500 
-509 TVDADATYSLQN
+509 
-521 QLMEGYVYDIDVTAN
+521 
-536 EVTDVELKDKG
+536 
-547 HANVVMGEVTAIGK
+547 
-561 DTITVDGKTL
+561 
-571 NTADSKTYEITS
+571 
-583 KAGGSS
+583 
-589 VKAASVKVGD
+589 
-599 SVKVMVNG
+599 
-607 DQAKTV
+607 
-613 YKAFV
+613 
-618 AEEYKAPVSGTPGE
+618 
-632 KTLKNFLATAL
+632 
-643 TPVGTSLYVY
+643 
-653 GGSWDW
+653 
-659 QDVNSSNQ
+659 
-667 SMTIG
+667 
-672 LSQSW
+672 
-677 IDFFQSQDANY
+677 
-688 TYKYNDDHSES
+688 
-699 YYPHEQ
+699 
-705 WNQYYYGGI
+705 
-714 DCSAFVG
+714 
-721 WSVYNT
+721 
-727 MHTTNGSVANG
+727 
-738 DKGYVMSATQQ
+738 
-749 AKNFAETQKWGTWSQ
+749 QKWGTWSQ
-764 EKPFKPEHFKT
+764 EKPFKPDHFQT
-775 GDVFSM
+775 GDIFSM

-843 WWDRYHE
+843 WWERYHK
-850 VYKNFDDYTKYE
+850 VYKSFDSYTKYS
-862 GENAG
+862 GKDAG

-1373 SISPKGTV
+1373 SISPKG
-1381 RVEKNDSKTYTITAD
+1381 IFFFD
-1396 KGYVIAD
+1396 K
-1403 VTVNGKSVGAVDS
+1403 
-1416 YTFKNV
+1416 
-1422 TSDQTIRATFA
+1422 
-1433 LEGAAEQPGFS
+1433 
-1444 DVSKNDWFYDA
+1444 
-1455 VQDAVDMGLM
+1455 
-1465 AGVSADRFDPKGTV
+1465 
-1479 TRAMVA
+1479 
-1485 QILYA
+1485 
-1490 REGKPTVS
+1490 
-1498 GAAAISDVPANAW
+1498 
-1511 FHNAMQWAKGQGV
+1511 
-1524 IAGYPDGRMDPNA
+1524 
-1537 PVTREQLAVI
+1537 
-1547 LHSYAQK
+1547 
-1554 KGMNVSKTADLS
+1554 
-1566 GYADSAA
+1566 
-1573 VSVWAKDA
+1573 
-1581 MSWAVGSGLISG
+1581 
-1593 RSASTLAPAGSA
+1593 
-1605 TRAEC
+1605 
-1610 AVIFTQMFQK
+1610 

>member
-1 MKQKLCALL
+1 MKKKLCALL

-23 FAVDAS
+23 FAAES
-29 ETNAPPSQTPGED
+29 GNAPRAAIGD
-42 VVYLGVENYGK
+42 DAVYLGVKDYGR
-53 VTKDEKETFKHR
+53 VTKDEKESFEHR
-65 FFVDGA
+65 FFVDGH
-71 EKTFTIPADGGKFE
+71 EETFTIPADGGKFE
-85 IQNKL
+85 LQNKL

-97 VTIEDG
+97 ITISGYTVTG
-103 QITAAEM
+103 AEM

-124 DDDSDWRI
+124 DDDGDWRI

-160 DIKFNELKQNETVRI
+160 DIKFNELKQDETVRI

-195 TAPVSGVPGKQTL
+195 TAPVSGVPGKLTL

-355 HVWICLGKCADGSL
+355 HVWICLGKC
-369 VILHS
+369 
-374 TPSDSING
+374 
-382 QGGGGVQINGVGD
+382 
-395 SENCQAVKLAE
+395 
-406 EYMSKYYPQWWDRY
+406 
-420 HEVYKNFDD
+420 
-429 YTKYEGENA
+429 
-438 GKFSWDLKNTLADP
+438 
-452 DGYANMSADEILAD
+452 
-466 LFDTYHGEA
+466 
-475 VYLGVKGYGDRN
+475 
-487 TNWDH
+487 
-492 KPTFQHQF
+492 
-500 FVDGDVRTF
+500 
-509 TVDADATYSLQN
+509 
-521 QLMEGYVYDIDVTAN
+521 
-536 EVTDVELKDKG
+536 
-547 HANVVMGEVTAIGK
+547 
-561 DTITVDGKTL
+561 
-571 NTADSKTYEITS
+571 
-583 KAGGSS
+583 
-589 VKAASVKVGD
+589 
-599 SVKVMVNG
+599 
-607 DQAKTV
+607 
-613 YKAFV
+613 
-618 AEEYKAPVSGTPGE
+618 
-632 KTLKNFLATAL
+632 
-643 TPVGTSLYVY
+643 
-653 GGSWDW
+653 
-659 QDVNSSNQ
+659 
-667 SMTIG
+667 
-672 LSQSW
+672 
-677 IDFFQSQDANY
+677 
-688 TYKYNDDHSES
+688 
-699 YYPHEQ
+699 
-705 WNQYYYGGI
+705 
-714 DCSAFVG
+714 
-721 WSVYNT
+721 
-727 MHTTNGSVANG
+727 
-738 DKGYVMSATQQ
+738 
-749 AKNFAETQKWGTWSQ
+749 
-764 EKPFKPEHFKT
+764 
-775 GDVFSM
+775 
-781 NGHVWIC
+781 
-788 LGKCED
+788 ED

-821 GDSENCQAVKLAEEY
+821 GDSENCQAVKLAEKY
-836 MSKYYPQ
+836 MSQYYPQ
-843 WWDRYHE
+843 WWERYHK
-850 VYKNFDDYTKYE
+850 VYKSFDSYTKYS
-862 GENAG
+862 GKDAG

-940 TIPADGGKFEI
+940 TIPADGSKFEI

-966 DEAQVIDVELKDK
+966 DEAQVVDVELKDK
-979 GHSNVVMGEVT
+979 GHNDVVMGEVT
-990 AIGNDTITVNGK
+990 AIGENTITVNGK

-1175 SATGQAKNFAEVQ
+1175 SATKQAGVFASNEG
-1188 KWGTFDS
+1188 WGTMDMGDVLMDETT
-1195 GKLKLKEDGNPYTD
+1195 GKPWVDEDGD
-1209 SQGRTYRT
+1209 GRRIYEGHE
-1217 FADSDFT
+1217 FK

-1237 SLGTCQDGS
+1237 SLGTCKDGS

-1269 DKNCEAYKLAN
+1269 NKNCEAYKLAN

-1299 CLSFD
+1299 CLTFD
-1304 SYTDVREKT
+1304 SYTKVYGDY
-1313 DAGKFSW
+1313 AGKFSW
-1320 DLDGVISDPDGY
+1320 NLKNGVISDPDGY

-1396 KGYVIAD
+1396 KGYAIAD

>member
-29 ETNAPPSQTPGED
+29 ETNAPPPQTDGED
-42 VVYLGVENYGK
+42 VVYLGVKGYGTVSSKDKENF
-53 VTKDEKETFKHR
+53 VHR
-65 FFVDGA
+65 FFVDGK
-71 EKTFTIPADGGKFE
+71 EEEFTIPADGGKFE

-97 VTIEDG
+97 VTIADG

-110 EEGDVAGVLTKVWT
+110 EEGDAAGVLTE
-124 DDDSDWRI
+124 
-132 KVDNESFTINKDAE
+132 VDAASKQISIDQSSFNINENTQF
-146 LYDITS
+146 YDITA
-152 KAGGATVQ
+152 KAGGAKVEK
-160 DIKFNELKQNETVRI
+160 IEFNSLNPNETVRV
-175 VVDSDDH
+175 VVDRNNN
-182 VTKLFRMFIAEDY
+182 VTKLFRTFVAEDY
-195 TAPVSGVPGKQTL
+195 TAPVSGIPGK
-208 KNFLATAME
+208 
-217 PVGTALYV
+217 
-225 YGGTWDWQDVNSSN
+225 
-239 QAMTIG
+239 
-245 LSQSWIDFFQ
+245 
-255 SQDANY
+255 
-261 TYKNSANPSES
+261 
-272 YYPHNAWNQ
+272 
-281 YYYAGI
+281 
-287 DCSAFVGWSVYN
+287 
-299 VMNTE
+299 
-304 NSTVADSNGY
+304 
-314 VMSATK
+314 
-320 QAKNF
+320 
-325 AQTQGWGTWEQ
+325 
-336 KAPFKPEDF
+336 
-345 KTGDIFSMNG
+345 
-355 HVWICLGKCADGSL
+355 
-369 VILHS
+369 
-374 TPSDSING
+374 
-382 QGGGGVQINGVGD
+382 
-395 SENCQAVKLAE
+395 
-406 EYMSKYYPQWWDRY
+406 R
-420 HEVYKNFDD
+420 
-429 YTKYEGENA
+429 
-438 GKFSWDLKNTLADP
+438 
-452 DGYANMSADEILAD
+452 
-466 LFDTYHGEA
+466 
-475 VYLGVKGYGDRN
+475 
-487 TNWDH
+487 
-492 KPTFQHQF
+492 
-500 FVDGDVRTF
+500 
-509 TVDADATYSLQN
+509 
-521 QLMEGYVYDIDVTAN
+521 
-536 EVTDVELKDKG
+536 
-547 HANVVMGEVTAIGK
+547 
-561 DTITVDGKTL
+561 
-571 NTADSKTYEITS
+571 
-583 KAGGSS
+583 
-589 VKAASVKVGD
+589 
-599 SVKVMVNG
+599 
-607 DQAKTV
+607 
-613 YKAFV
+613 
-618 AEEYKAPVSGTPGE
+618 
-632 KTLKNFLATAL
+632 
-643 TPVGTSLYVY
+643 
-653 GGSWDW
+653 
-659 QDVNSSNQ
+659 
-667 SMTIG
+667 
-672 LSQSW
+672 
-677 IDFFQSQDANY
+677 
-688 TYKYNDDHSES
+688 
-699 YYPHEQ
+699 
-705 WNQYYYGGI
+705 
-714 DCSAFVG
+714 
-721 WSVYNT
+721 
-727 MHTTNGSVANG
+727 
-738 DKGYVMSATQQ
+738 
-749 AKNFAETQKWGTWSQ
+749 
-764 EKPFKPEHFKT
+764 
-775 GDVFSM
+775 
-781 NGHVWIC
+781 
-788 LGKCED
+788 
-794 GSLVIL
+794 
-800 HSTPSDSINGQGGG
+800 
-814 GVQINGV
+814 
-821 GDSENCQAVKLAEEY
+821 
-836 MSKYYPQ
+836 
-843 WWDRYHE
+843 
-850 VYKNFDDYTKYE
+850 
-862 GENAG
+862 
-867 KFSWDLKNTLADP
+867 
-880 DGYANKKA
+880 
-888 DEILADLF
+888 
-896 EGITIPQQTMEA
+896 
-908 VYLGVENYGT
+908 
-918 VTKNEKES
+918 
-926 FKHRFFI
+926 
-933 DGDIKTY
+933 
-940 TIPADGGKFEI
+940 
-951 QNQLQEGYIYDITVK
+951 
-966 DEAQVIDVELKDK
+966 
-979 GHSNVVMGEVT
+979 
-990 AIGNDTITVNGK
+990 
-1002 TLNTADSKT
+1002 
-1011 YEITSKAGGSSVKAA
+1011 
-1026 TVAVGDTVKVM
+1026 
-1037 VNGDQAETV
+1037 
-1046 YKAFVAEEYKAPVS
+1046 
-1060 GTPGKKTLKNFLA
+1060 TLKNFLA

-1123 KNPNPAESYY
+1123 KNPKPAESYY

-1396 KGYVIAD
+1396 KGYAIAD

-1422 TSDQTIRATFA
+1422 TSDQTIHATFA
-1433 LEGAAEQPGFS
+1433 LEGAVEQSGFA

-1465 AGVSADRFDPKGTV
+1465 AGVSANRFDPNGTV

-1490 REGKPTVS
+1490 REGKPAVS

-1511 FHNAMQWAKGQGV
+1511 FHDAMQWAKAQGV
-1524 IAGYPDGRMDPNA
+1524 IAGYPDGRMEPNA

-1554 KGMNVSKTADLS
+1554 KDMDLSKTAGLA
-1566 GYADSAA
+1566 GYADAA
-1573 VSVWAKDA
+1573 DVSVWAKDA

-1593 RSASTLAPAGSA
+1593 RSASILAPAGSA

>member
-29 ETNAPPSQTPGED
+29 ETNALPSQTPGED

-97 VTIEDG
+97 VTIDG
-103 QITAAEM
+103 DQITAAEM

-124 DDDSDWRI
+124 DDDGDWRI

-208 KNFLATAME
+208 KNFLATALT
-217 PVGTALYV
+217 PVGTSLYV
-225 YGGTWDWQDVNSSN
+225 YGGSWDWQDVNSSN

-304 NSTVADSNGY
+304 DSTVADNTGY

-325 AQTQGWGTWEQ
+325 AEVQKWGTWSQE
-336 KAPFKPEDF
+336 KPFKPEHF
-345 KTGDIFSMNG
+345 QTGDIFSMNG
-355 HVWICLGKCADGSL
+355 HVWICLGKCEDGSL

-382 QGGGGVQINGVGD
+382 QGGGGVQINGVGESKD
-395 SENCQAVKLAE
+395 CQAVKLAE

-420 HEVYKNFDD
+420 HEVYKNFDN

-475 VYLGVKGYGDRN
+475 VYLGVNGYGDRN

-509 TVDADATYSLQN
+509 TVNDEKDYSLQN

-547 HANVVMGEVTAIGK
+547 HSNVVMGEVTAIGN

-571 NTADSKTYEITS
+571 NTANAKTYEITS

-589 VKAASVKVGD
+589 VKDATVKVGD
-599 SVKVMVNG
+599 TVKVMVNG

-613 YKAFV
+613 YKTFV

-667 SMTIG
+667 AMTIG

-688 TYKYNDDHSES
+688 TYKYNADHSES

-705 WNQYYYGGI
+705 WNQYYYAGI

-749 AKNFAETQKWGTWSQ
+749 AKNFANEQGWGTWEQ
-764 EKPFKPEHFKT
+764 KAPFKPEDFKT
-775 GDVFSM
+775 GDIFSM

-843 WWDRYHE
+843 WWERYHK
-850 VYKNFDDYTKYE
+850 VYKNFKDYTKYS
-862 GENAG
+862 GDAAG
-867 KFSWDLKNTLADP
+867 KFSWDLNNTLSDP
-880 DGYANKKA
+880 EGYADMKA
-888 DEILADLF
+888 DAILADLF
-896 EGITIPQQTMEA
+896 KDVRYIDASANNGGVISPEGRTNLTSGDSVTYSITP
-908 VYLGVENYGT
+908 
-918 VTKNEKES
+918 
-926 FKHRFFI
+926 F
-933 DGDIKTY
+933 
-940 TIPADGGKFEI
+940 
-951 QNQLQEGYIYDITVK
+951 
-966 DEAQVIDVELKDK
+966 
-979 GHSNVVMGEVT
+979 
-990 AIGNDTITVNGK
+990 
-1002 TLNTADSKT
+1002 
-1011 YEITSKAGGSSVKAA
+1011 
-1026 TVAVGDTVKVM
+1026 
-1037 VNGDQAETV
+1037 
-1046 YKAFVAEEYKAPVS
+1046 
-1060 GTPGKKTLKNFLA
+1060 
-1073 TAMEPV
+1073 
-1079 GTALYVYGGTW
+1079 
-1090 DWQDV
+1090 
-1095 NSSNQSMTIGLSQ
+1095 
-1108 SWIDFFQSQDKTYHY
+1108 
-1123 KNPNPAESYY
+1123 
-1133 PHNAWNQY
+1133 
-1141 YYAGIDCSGYVGW
+1141 SGYHISDVTVDGQSVGA
-1154 SVYNLMNTE
+1154 V
-1163 NSTVA
+1163 
-1168 DNKGYVM
+1168 
-1175 SATGQAKNFAEVQ
+1175 
-1188 KWGTFDS
+1188 
-1195 GKLKLKEDGNPYTD
+1195 
-1209 SQGRTYRT
+1209 
-1217 FADSDFT
+1217 
-1224 PGDIFSMN
+1224 
-1232 GHVWI
+1232 
-1237 SLGTCQDGS
+1237 
-1246 IVFMHSTPNT
+1246 
-1256 TNGAGV
+1256 
-1262 QISAIGP
+1262 
-1269 DKNCEAYKLAN
+1269 
-1280 QYMNKYFPQW
+1280 
-1290 SERYGDQVL
+1290 
-1299 CLSFD
+1299 D
-1304 SYTDVREKT
+1304 SYTFDNVT
-1313 DAGKFSW
+1313 DNHTIAVTFARDSGGNS
-1320 DLDGVISDPDGY
+1320 G
-1332 ADMTPAEILA
+1332 
-1342 DLFHENT
+1342 
-1349 GSSSGG
+1349 GG
-1355 SDHSD
+1355 SDDSD
-1360 PTYAIRASAGKGG
+1360 PTYAIRASAGNGG

-1381 RVEKNDSKTYTITAD
+1381 RVEKGDSKTYTITAD
-1396 KGYVIAD
+1396 KGYAIAD

-1554 KGMNVSKTADLS
+1554 KDMDLSKTAGLA
-1566 GYADSAA
+1566 GYADAA
-1573 VSVWAKDA
+1573 DVSVWAKDA

>member
-1 MKQKLCALL
+1 MKKKLCALL

-23 FAVDAS
+23 FAAES
-29 ETNAPPSQTPGED
+29 GNAPRAAIGD
-42 VVYLGVENYGK
+42 DAVYLGVKDYGR
-53 VTKDEKETFKHR
+53 VTKDEKESFEHR
-65 FFVDGA
+65 FFVDGH
-71 EKTFTIPADGGKFE
+71 EETFTIPADGGKFE
-85 IQNKL
+85 LQNKL

-97 VTIEDG
+97 ITISGYTVTG
-103 QITAAEM
+103 AEM

-124 DDDSDWRI
+124 DDDGDWRI

-160 DIKFNELKQNETVRI
+160 DIKFNELKQDETVRI

-195 TAPVSGVPGKQTL
+195 TAPVSGVPGKLTL

-304 NSTVADSNGY
+304 DSTVADNTGY

-325 AQTQGWGTWEQ
+325 A
-336 KAPFKPEDF
+336 
-345 KTGDIFSMNG
+345 
-355 HVWICLGKCADGSL
+355 
-369 VILHS
+369 
-374 TPSDSING
+374 
-382 QGGGGVQINGVGD
+382 
-395 SENCQAVKLAE
+395 
-406 EYMSKYYPQWWDRY
+406 
-420 HEVYKNFDD
+420 EV
-429 YTKYEGENA
+429 
-438 GKFSWDLKNTLADP
+438 
-452 DGYANMSADEILAD
+452 
-466 LFDTYHGEA
+466 
-475 VYLGVKGYGDRN
+475 
-487 TNWDH
+487 
-492 KPTFQHQF
+492 
-500 FVDGDVRTF
+500 
-509 TVDADATYSLQN
+509 
-521 QLMEGYVYDIDVTAN
+521 
-536 EVTDVELKDKG
+536 
-547 HANVVMGEVTAIGK
+547 
-561 DTITVDGKTL
+561 
-571 NTADSKTYEITS
+571 
-583 KAGGSS
+583 
-589 VKAASVKVGD
+589 
-599 SVKVMVNG
+599 
-607 DQAKTV
+607 
-613 YKAFV
+613 
-618 AEEYKAPVSGTPGE
+618 
-632 KTLKNFLATAL
+632 
-643 TPVGTSLYVY
+643 
-653 GGSWDW
+653 
-659 QDVNSSNQ
+659 
-667 SMTIG
+667 
-672 LSQSW
+672 
-677 IDFFQSQDANY
+677 
-688 TYKYNDDHSES
+688 
-699 YYPHEQ
+699 
-705 WNQYYYGGI
+705 
-714 DCSAFVG
+714 
-721 WSVYNT
+721 
-727 MHTTNGSVANG
+727 
-738 DKGYVMSATQQ
+738 
-749 AKNFAETQKWGTWSQ
+749 QKWGTWSQ
-764 EKPFKPEHFKT
+764 EKPFKPDHFQT
-775 GDVFSM
+775 GDIFSM

-821 GDSENCQAVKLAEEY
+821 GDSENCQAVKLAEKY
-836 MSKYYPQ
+836 MSQYYPQ
-843 WWDRYHE
+843 WWERYHK
-850 VYKNFDDYTKYE
+850 VYKSFDSYTKYS
-862 GENAG
+862 GKDAG

-1175 SATGQAKNFAEVQ
+1175 SATKQAGVFASNEG
-1188 KWGTFDS
+1188 WGTMDMGDVLMDETT
-1195 GKLKLKEDGNPYTD
+1195 GKPWVDEDGD
-1209 SQGRTYRT
+1209 GRRIYEGHE
-1217 FADSDFT
+1217 FK

-1237 SLGTCQDGS
+1237 SLGTCKDGS

-1269 DKNCEAYKLAN
+1269 NKNCEAYKLAN

-1299 CLSFD
+1299 CLTFD
-1304 SYTDVREKT
+1304 SYTKVYGDY
-1313 DAGKFSW
+1313 AGKFSW
-1320 DLDGVISDPDGY
+1320 NLKNGVISDPDGY

-1396 KGYVIAD
+1396 KGYAIAD

-1537 PVTREQLAVI
+1537 PVPREQLAVI

>member
-1 MKQKLCALL
+1 MKKKLCALL

-23 FAVDAS
+23 FAAES
-29 ETNAPPSQTPGED
+29 GNAPRAAIGD
-42 VVYLGVENYGK
+42 DAVYLGVKDYGR
-53 VTKDEKETFKHR
+53 VTKDEKESFEHR
-65 FFVDGA
+65 FFVDGH
-71 EKTFTIPADGGKFE
+71 EETFTIPADGGKFE
-85 IQNKL
+85 LQNKL

-97 VTIEDG
+97 ITISGYTVTG
-103 QITAAEM
+103 AEM

-124 DDDSDWRI
+124 DDDGDWRI

-160 DIKFNELKQNETVRI
+160 DIKFNELKQDETVRI

-195 TAPVSGVPGKQTL
+195 TAPVSGVPGKLTL

-304 NSTVADSNGY
+304 DSTVADNTGY

-325 AQTQGWGTWEQ
+325 A
-336 KAPFKPEDF
+336 
-345 KTGDIFSMNG
+345 
-355 HVWICLGKCADGSL
+355 
-369 VILHS
+369 
-374 TPSDSING
+374 
-382 QGGGGVQINGVGD
+382 
-395 SENCQAVKLAE
+395 
-406 EYMSKYYPQWWDRY
+406 
-420 HEVYKNFDD
+420 EV
-429 YTKYEGENA
+429 
-438 GKFSWDLKNTLADP
+438 
-452 DGYANMSADEILAD
+452 
-466 LFDTYHGEA
+466 
-475 VYLGVKGYGDRN
+475 
-487 TNWDH
+487 
-492 KPTFQHQF
+492 
-500 FVDGDVRTF
+500 
-509 TVDADATYSLQN
+509 
-521 QLMEGYVYDIDVTAN
+521 
-536 EVTDVELKDKG
+536 
-547 HANVVMGEVTAIGK
+547 
-561 DTITVDGKTL
+561 
-571 NTADSKTYEITS
+571 
-583 KAGGSS
+583 
-589 VKAASVKVGD
+589 
-599 SVKVMVNG
+599 
-607 DQAKTV
+607 
-613 YKAFV
+613 
-618 AEEYKAPVSGTPGE
+618 
-632 KTLKNFLATAL
+632 
-643 TPVGTSLYVY
+643 
-653 GGSWDW
+653 
-659 QDVNSSNQ
+659 
-667 SMTIG
+667 
-672 LSQSW
+672 
-677 IDFFQSQDANY
+677 
-688 TYKYNDDHSES
+688 
-699 YYPHEQ
+699 
-705 WNQYYYGGI
+705 
-714 DCSAFVG
+714 
-721 WSVYNT
+721 
-727 MHTTNGSVANG
+727 
-738 DKGYVMSATQQ
+738 
-749 AKNFAETQKWGTWSQ
+749 QKWGTWSQ
-764 EKPFKPEHFKT
+764 EKPFKPDHFQT
-775 GDVFSM
+775 GDIFSM

-821 GDSENCQAVKLAEEY
+821 GDSENCQAVKLAEKY
-836 MSKYYPQ
+836 MSQYYPQ
-843 WWDRYHE
+843 WWERYHK
-850 VYKNFDDYTKYE
+850 VYKSFDSYTKYS
-862 GENAG
+862 GKDAG

-966 DEAQVIDVELKDK
+966 DEAQVVDVELKDK
-979 GHSNVVMGEVT
+979 GHNDVVMGEVT
-990 AIGNDTITVNGK
+990 AIGENTITVNGK

-1175 SATGQAKNFAEVQ
+1175 SATKQAGVFASNEG
-1188 KWGTFDS
+1188 WGTMDMGDVLMDETT
-1195 GKLKLKEDGNPYTD
+1195 GKPWVDEDGD
-1209 SQGRTYRT
+1209 GRRIYEGHE
-1217 FADSDFT
+1217 FK

-1237 SLGTCQDGS
+1237 SLGTCKDGS

-1269 DKNCEAYKLAN
+1269 NKNCEAYKLAN

-1299 CLSFD
+1299 CLTFD
-1304 SYTDVREKT
+1304 SYTKVYGDY
-1313 DAGKFSW
+1313 AGKFSW
-1320 DLDGVISDPDGY
+1320 NLKNGVIADPDGY

>member
-1 MKQKLCALL
+1 MKKKLCALL

-23 FAVDAS
+23 FAAES
-29 ETNAPPSQTPGED
+29 GNAPRAAIGD
-42 VVYLGVENYGK
+42 DAVYLGVKDYGR
-53 VTKDEKETFKHR
+53 VTKDEKESFEHR
-65 FFVDGA
+65 FFVDGH
-71 EKTFTIPADGGKFE
+71 EETFTIPADGGKFE
-85 IQNKL
+85 LQNKL

-97 VTIEDG
+97 ITISGYTVTG
-103 QITAAEM
+103 AEM

-124 DDDSDWRI
+124 DDDGDWRI

-160 DIKFNELKQNETVRI
+160 DIKFNELKQDETVRI

-195 TAPVSGVPGKQTL
+195 TAPVSGVPGKLTL

-239 QAMTIG
+239 QA
-245 LSQSWIDFFQ
+245 
-255 SQDANY
+255 
-261 TYKNSANPSES
+261 
-272 YYPHNAWNQ
+272 
-281 YYYAGI
+281 
-287 DCSAFVGWSVYN
+287 
-299 VMNTE
+299 
-304 NSTVADSNGY
+304 
-314 VMSATK
+314 
-320 QAKNF
+320 
-325 AQTQGWGTWEQ
+325 
-336 KAPFKPEDF
+336 
-345 KTGDIFSMNG
+345 
-355 HVWICLGKCADGSL
+355 
-369 VILHS
+369 
-374 TPSDSING
+374 
-382 QGGGGVQINGVGD
+382 
-395 SENCQAVKLAE
+395 
-406 EYMSKYYPQWWDRY
+406 
-420 HEVYKNFDD
+420 
-429 YTKYEGENA
+429 
-438 GKFSWDLKNTLADP
+438 
-452 DGYANMSADEILAD
+452 
-466 LFDTYHGEA
+466 
-475 VYLGVKGYGDRN
+475 
-487 TNWDH
+487 
-492 KPTFQHQF
+492 
-500 FVDGDVRTF
+500 
-509 TVDADATYSLQN
+509 
-521 QLMEGYVYDIDVTAN
+521 
-536 EVTDVELKDKG
+536 
-547 HANVVMGEVTAIGK
+547 
-561 DTITVDGKTL
+561 
-571 NTADSKTYEITS
+571 
-583 KAGGSS
+583 
-589 VKAASVKVGD
+589 
-599 SVKVMVNG
+599 
-607 DQAKTV
+607 
-613 YKAFV
+613 
-618 AEEYKAPVSGTPGE
+618 
-632 KTLKNFLATAL
+632 
-643 TPVGTSLYVY
+643 
-653 GGSWDW
+653 
-659 QDVNSSNQ
+659 
-667 SMTIG
+667 MTIG

-821 GDSENCQAVKLAEEY
+821 GDSENCQAVKLAEKY
-836 MSKYYPQ
+836 MSQYYPQ
-843 WWDRYHE
+843 WWERYHK
-850 VYKNFDDYTKYE
+850 VYKSFDSYTKYS
-862 GENAG
+862 GKDAG

-918 VTKNEKES
+918 VTKTEKES

-1175 SATGQAKNFAEVQ
+1175 SATKQAGVFASNEG
-1188 KWGTFDS
+1188 WGTMDMGDVLMDETT
-1195 GKLKLKEDGNPYTD
+1195 GKPWVDEDGD
-1209 SQGRTYRT
+1209 GRRIYEGHE
-1217 FADSDFT
+1217 FK

-1237 SLGTCQDGS
+1237 SLGTCKDGS

-1269 DKNCEAYKLAN
+1269 NKNCEAYKLAN

-1299 CLSFD
+1299 CLTFD
-1304 SYTDVREKT
+1304 SYTKVYGDY
-1313 DAGKFSW
+1313 AGKFSW
-1320 DLDGVISDPDGY
+1320 NLKNGVISDPDGY

-1396 KGYVIAD
+1396 KGYAIAD

-1593 RSASTLAPAGSA
+1593 RSATTLAPAGSA

>member
-1 MKQKLCALL
+1 MKKKLCALL

-29 ETNAPPSQTPGED
+29 ETNAPPRQTDGKD
-42 VVYLGVENYGK
+42 VVYLGVKDYGT
-53 VTKDEKETFKHR
+53 VTKDDKENFVHRFSVDGKEKE
-65 FFVDGA
+65 
-71 EKTFTIPADGGKFE
+71 FTIPADGGKFE

-97 VTIEDG
+97 VTIDDG

-110 EEGDVAGVLTKVWT
+110 EEGDVAGVLTKVK
-124 DDDSDWRI
+124 SASKQI
-132 KVDNESFTINKDAE
+132 YIDNESFTVNDDAE
-146 LYDITS
+146 LYDIDAQ
-152 KAGGATVQ
+152 AGGATVTKITF
-160 DIKFNELKQNETVRI
+160 DELKVNDTVRI

-182 VTKLFRMFIAEDY
+182 VTKLFRMFVAEDY
-195 TAPVSGVPGKQTL
+195 TAPVSGVPGKLTL

-217 PVGTALYV
+217 PVGTALYI
-225 YGGTWDWQDVNSSN
+225 YGGTWDWQDAASSN
-239 QAMTIG
+239 QASTIG

-255 SQDANY
+255 SQNADY
-261 TYKNSANPSES
+261 TYKNEANPSES

-287 DCSAFVGWSVYN
+287 DCSAYVAWAAYN
-299 VMNTE
+299 IMNTE
-304 NSTVADSNGY
+304 SGNEGY
-314 VMSATK
+314 VMSSTK
-320 QAKNF
+320 MAKNF
-325 AQTQGWGTWEQ
+325 AEEQGWGTWEQ
-336 KAPFKPEDF
+336 KDFTPADFKP
-345 KTGDIFSMNG
+345 GDIFSMNG
-355 HVWICLGKCADGSL
+355 HVWICLGKCDDGSL

-406 EYMSKYYPQWWDRY
+406 KYMSQYYPQWWERY
-420 HEVYKNFDD
+420 HKVYKSFDS
-429 YTKYEGENA
+429 YTKY
-438 GKFSWDLKNTLADP
+438 S
-452 DGYANMSADEILAD
+452 
-466 LFDTYHGEA
+466 
-475 VYLGVKGYGDRN
+475 
-487 TNWDH
+487 
-492 KPTFQHQF
+492 
-500 FVDGDVRTF
+500 
-509 TVDADATYSLQN
+509 
-521 QLMEGYVYDIDVTAN
+521 
-536 EVTDVELKDKG
+536 
-547 HANVVMGEVTAIGK
+547 GK
-561 DTITVDGKTL
+561 D
-571 NTADSKTYEITS
+571 
-583 KAGGSS
+583 
-589 VKAASVKVGD
+589 
-599 SVKVMVNG
+599 
-607 DQAKTV
+607 
-613 YKAFV
+613 
-618 AEEYKAPVSGTPGE
+618 
-632 KTLKNFLATAL
+632 
-643 TPVGTSLYVY
+643 
-653 GGSWDW
+653 
-659 QDVNSSNQ
+659 
-667 SMTIG
+667 
-672 LSQSW
+672 
-677 IDFFQSQDANY
+677 
-688 TYKYNDDHSES
+688 
-699 YYPHEQ
+699 
-705 WNQYYYGGI
+705 
-714 DCSAFVG
+714 
-721 WSVYNT
+721 
-727 MHTTNGSVANG
+727 
-738 DKGYVMSATQQ
+738 
-749 AKNFAETQKWGTWSQ
+749 
-764 EKPFKPEHFKT
+764 
-775 GDVFSM
+775 
-781 NGHVWIC
+781 
-788 LGKCED
+788 
-794 GSLVIL
+794 
-800 HSTPSDSINGQGGG
+800 
-814 GVQINGV
+814 
-821 GDSENCQAVKLAEEY
+821 
-836 MSKYYPQ
+836 
-843 WWDRYHE
+843 
-850 VYKNFDDYTKYE
+850 
-862 GENAG
+862 AG

-1175 SATGQAKNFAEVQ
+1175 SATKQAGVFASNEG
-1188 KWGTFDS
+1188 WGTMDMGDVLMDETT
-1195 GKLKLKEDGNPYTD
+1195 GKPWVDEDGD
-1209 SQGRTYRT
+1209 GRRIYEGHE
-1217 FADSDFT
+1217 FK

-1237 SLGTCQDGS
+1237 SLGTCKDGS

-1269 DKNCEAYKLAN
+1269 NKNCEAYKLAN

-1299 CLSFD
+1299 CLTFD
-1304 SYTDVREKT
+1304 SYTKVYGDY
-1313 DAGKFSW
+1313 AGKFSW
-1320 DLDGVISDPDGY
+1320 NLKNGVISDPDGY

-1396 KGYVIAD
+1396 KGYAIAD

-1593 RSASTLAPAGSA
+1593 RSATTLAPAGSA